1 MVSQVVQTLRQGV
14 WASVTGG
21 WYHDPDQNKFNN
33 SCHLYLWIF
42 LLMLPLS
49 LHLALPPTTM
59 ALSIYCTSITVF
71 FILIKLANYR
81 LHLMFDE
88 GEAVVRSS
96 LSDLSKAP
104 EKKSNASDSCLPA
117 SIRKSSTVPDSVA
130 MTMLARKRTSPVIQV
145 TVKQTETDPG
155 LIGVDCWKSEEGKS
169 VEGDN
174 LYLGLTEIQMGQS
187 ESAADERPVEGSMHP
202 SPSPDDLSSP
212 NPDQATPLLQAQ
224 QRPPSR
230 AEREDAMGTG
240 KMDAEIIE
248 NVALKEEMD
257 IQRSTGTARE
267 QERTTEEDS
276 EQDRTTEKDS
286 EQDRK
291 EECEYKETADRETA
305 DEGLPP
311 SKGSEDES
319 EEESE
324 GQKETP
330 DANNN
335 SLETSQD
342 CQDDSIDIPECPA
355 QIGLIDIGTGVET
368 VEETYCSDEIEVV
381 LVDTSG
387 PGPVS
392 AHLVDSDTVKI
403 IITMSCDAQTAAQL
417 EENVKQSLLENA
429 QAQKDAG
436 ECHIKIP
443 VITFDS
449 PEKEKQEVEEGEEA
463 VGSEDDLTPKQQQT
477 ASQSEEFHL
486 CRETTTSE
494 STTLECPDPDQEHL
508 GLQLTDDSTPSQ
520 QLTNDNSS
528 SGIDVHSHHDDTDPL
543 DPNVDSQGFLRL
555 PPALGRY
562 GPGGRTHIRG
572 LSMDSGKDAV
582 LLSDRSH
589 NTNTMTSSKSDLEAK
604 EGQIPNETNFL
615 EFVSLLGSL
624 STRGG
629 GASTQEDEGP
639 EHKEHMGAA
648 EEGESWHEENLSMTS
663 RQDETIT
670 ETNTDNKPERPKPP
684 TSLLTNTL
692 QAIPPTH
699 IPIVSPDSPQ
709 TDREKDP
716 DYDSLPSQTS
726 QSESSMLQV
735 ICRPEAT
742 NKEDAYTFHTV
753 HRDRP
758 RKLYAER
765 ALNLP
770 LGAELITGNMC
781 DLLSTSSNSECQ
793 DGMVGSHTDCPF
805 QRRIIPA
812 HRLRP
817 RRTHPEIFQEEDSL
831 DESSE
836 TSTQEKPTRK
846 IYYKLKLL
854 PGKWINILY
863 DRLTLLA
870 LLDRNQDVLENL
882 VAVFMAFLVSFLG
895 FLLLNHGCFKDFWV
909 FQFCLVI
916 ASCQY
921 SLLKSVQPDAAS
933 PTHGHNQLVA
943 YSRAAYFCIFCALI
957 WLLEQLLRRKDLPVS
972 TLYGVTIVCHD
983 ALGFLRDL
991 LVGFTYC
998 FPITFLVGLFPQVN
1012 TFTIYL
1018 LEQIDM
1024 HFFGGT
1030 AATSLISAVYSI
1042 LRSLIALSLLY
1053 GFCFGALKEP
1063 WDEQHT
1069 PALFSGFCG
1078 LLVVFSYHLS
1088 RQSSD
1093 PTMILSLVKSK
1104 IMPTLVESEEEEEE
1118 EEEDIESKDPLPEK
1132 LQNSMKEILLSDVVV
1147 CSVAYILTFAIT
1159 ASTVF
1164 LSLKPFVTIVLYALA
1179 GTVGFV
1185 THYLIPQL
1193 RKHHPWLWIS
1203 HPVLKTKEY
1212 HQFEPREDAVL
1223 MWFERL
1229 YVGLLCFEKYVVFP
1243 AIVLSA
1249 LTNDGFALSHRKKLG
1264 IHCDVLLTTVAGL
1277 KLLRSSFCDPSFQF
1291 LTLLFTLVF
1300 FHFDCPHASESFLLD
1315 FFIMSIVFH
1324 KMRELLL
1331 KLHFIL
1337 VYIAPWQIAWGS
1349 AFHAFAQ
1356 PFAVPHSAML
1366 LLQTLL
1372 TTVFYTPLAPF
1383 LGSAIFISSYP
1394 RPIKFW
1400 ERNYNTKRI
1409 DNSNSRLVSQVDKET
1424 GCDDSNLNSIFYEYL
1439 TRSLQ
1444 HSLCGDL
1451 MLGRWGN
1458 YSAGDCFILA
1468 SDYLNALVHLIEIGN
1483 GLVTFQLR
1491 GLEFRGTYCQQREVE
1506 AITEGVEEDD
1516 ACCCCEP
1523 GHLPHLLSCNAAF
1536 NLRWLAWEVTA
1547 TKYLLEGYSISENNA
1562 ATMLQVYDL
1571 RKLLITYYLKSIIY
1585 YLVHSP
1591 KLSTWLKDATV
1602 QESLLSYTKWH
1613 HIERD
1618 PQVFSVKIDEDYVH
1632 CLQGV
1637 TRASFCNVYLE
1648 WIQHCA
1654 GKMETPV
1661 DSDEDSPLVTLSY
1674 ALSVLGR
1681 RSLGTASHNMS
1692 NSLESFL
1699 YGFNTLFKGD
1709 FRIATKDEWVFADL
1723 DLLQKV
1729 VAPAV
1734 RMSLKLHQDHF
1745 TCLEENEEA
1754 SILYEAITNYRSSLV
1769 ICHES
1774 DPAWRK
1780 AVLSSRDTLLT
1791 LRHMI
1796 DDGTDEYKIIMLYKR
1811 HLSFKV
1817 IKINKECVRGLWAGQ
1832 QQELVFLRNRNPE
1845 RGSIQNSKQALR
1857 NMVNSSCDQPLGYPM
1872 YVSPLTTSYAG
1883 THRTLRSIGGGAL
1896 SFDAIRSWLCS
1907 KWLRV
1912 RKDNLTS
1919 CNSGVNMEDVDCG
1932 AGGSS
1937 SLSNNRPSS
1946 VTSNSLSLYQHRA
1959 RTTHSRRH
1967 HNTARREYR
1976 SRSVQPQSQR
1986 PPVSSQSGPILESG
2000 SNHGLVQRLSNSQL
2014 SFNTS
2019 IASIFS
2025 QVPRLSGAGGISSQ
2039 LQAAQHQQRSS
2050 QVSSSSSTLSLL
2062 FGKRSFSSGLVIS
2075 GLSAAEGGN
2084 TTDTQSSSSV
2094 NIAMGPSHRSSS
2106 RATQWTSEPYESID
2120 ATYSNAAIPVKDSVQ
2135 LGDRS
2140 CSQGLDE
2147 TQEDSA
2153 SVSKAPEVTDQ
2164 KTV

>member
-1 MVSQVVQTLRQGV
+1 MGSHVVQTLRQGV
-14 WASVTGG
+14 WASLTGG

-71 FILIKLANYR
+71 FILIKLANHR

-96 LSDLSKAP
+96 LSDLSKAQ
-104 EKKSNASDSCLPA
+104 EKKSNASDS
-117 SIRKSSTVPDSVA
+117 RKSSTLPDSVA
-130 MTMLARKRTSPVIQV
+130 MTTLPRKRPSPVIQV
-145 TVKQTETDPG
+145 TLKQTETDPG
-155 LIGVDCWKSEEGKS
+155 LIG
-169 VEGDN
+169 
-174 LYLGLTEIQMGQS
+174 
-187 ESAADERPVEGSMHP
+187 
-202 SPSPDDLSSP
+202 
-212 NPDQATPLLQAQ
+212 
-224 QRPPSR
+224 
-230 AEREDAMGTG
+230 
-240 KMDAEIIE
+240 
-248 NVALKEEMD
+248 
-257 IQRSTGTARE
+257 
-267 QERTTEEDS
+267 
-276 EQDRTTEKDS
+276 
-286 EQDRK
+286 
-291 EECEYKETADRETA
+291 
-305 DEGLPP
+305 
-311 SKGSEDES
+311 
-319 EEESE
+319 
-324 GQKETP
+324 
-330 DANNN
+330 
-335 SLETSQD
+335 
-342 CQDDSIDIPECPA
+342 
-355 QIGLIDIGTGVET
+355 
-368 VEETYCSDEIEVV
+368 
-381 LVDTSG
+381 
-387 PGPVS
+387 
-392 AHLVDSDTVKI
+392 
-403 IITMSCDAQTAAQL
+403 
-417 EENVKQSLLENA
+417 
-429 QAQKDAG
+429 
-436 ECHIKIP
+436 KIP

-449 PEKEKQEVEEGEEA
+449 PEEEKEGEEA
-463 VGSEDDLTPKQQQT
+463 TGSEDGLTPRQPQQVT
-477 ASQSEEFHL
+477 SQSEEFHL
-486 CRETTTSE
+486 CRETMSSE
-494 STTLECPDPDQEHL
+494 SNTLECPDLEQEQGRL
-508 GLQLTDDSTPSQ
+508 LMNEDGTPSP

-528 SGIDVHSHHDDTDPL
+528 SGVDVRSHPDDTDPL
-543 DPNVDSQGFLRL
+543 EPIVDSQGFLRL
-555 PPALGRY
+555 PAMVGRY

-582 LLSDRSH
+582 LLSDRSQ
-589 NTNTMTSSKSDLEAK
+589 NT
-604 EGQIPNETNFL
+604 
-615 EFVSLLGSL
+615 V
-624 STRGG
+624 
-629 GASTQEDEGP
+629 
-639 EHKEHMGAA
+639 
-648 EEGESWHEENLSMTS
+648 
-663 RQDETIT
+663 
-670 ETNTDNKPERPKPP
+670 
-684 TSLLTNTL
+684 
-692 QAIPPTH
+692 
-699 IPIVSPDSPQ
+699 PQ
-709 TDREKDP
+709 TDRDKDP

-742 NKEDAYTFHTV
+742 SKEEAYTFHTV
-753 HRDRP
+753 HDRP

-770 LGAELITGNMC
+770 LGAELITGN

-793 DGMVGSHTDCPF
+793 DGAAGAHTDCPF

-817 RRTHPEIFQEEDSL
+817 RRTHPEIFPEEDSL

-846 IYYKLKLL
+846 VYYKLQLF
-854 PGKWINILY
+854 PGKWVSVLY

-870 LLDRNQDVLENL
+870 LLDNQDFLEN
-882 VAVFMAFLVSFLG
+882 VAAVFMAFLVSFLG
-895 FLLLNHGCFKDFWV
+895 FVLLNHGCFKDFWV

-972 TLYGVTIVCHD
+972 TLYGVTIICYDV
-983 ALGFLRDL
+983 LSFVRDV
-991 LVGFTYC
+991 LVFTYC
-998 FPITFLVGLFPQVN
+998 FPFAFLVGLFPQIN

-1030 AATSLISAVYSI
+1030 ATSLISAIYSI
-1042 LRSLIALSLLY
+1042 LRSLVALSLLY

-1093 PTMILSLVKSK
+1093 PSVLSLIKSK
-1104 IMPTLVESEEEEEE
+1104 LMPALVESEEEEEKDA
-1118 EEEDIESKDPLPEK
+1118 DIKDPLPEK
-1132 LQNSMKEILLSDVVV
+1132 LQSSMKEILLSDLVV

-1164 LSLKPFVTIVLYALA
+1164 LSLKQPFVTIVLYALA

-1212 HQFEPREDAVL
+1212 YQFEPRDAVL

-1229 YVGLLCFEKYVVFP
+1229 YVGLLCFEKYLVYP

-1264 IHCDVLLTTVAGL
+1264 ISCDVLLTTVAGL

-1315 FFIMSIVFH
+1315 FFVMSIVFH

-1356 PFAVPHSAML
+1356 PFAVPDSAML
-1366 LLQTLL
+1366 LLQTLV
-1372 TTVFYTPLAPF
+1372 TTIFYTPLAPF
-1383 LGSAIFISSYP
+1383 LGSAIFITSYP
-1394 RPIKFW
+1394 RPVKFW
-1400 ERNYNTKRI
+1400 ERNYTKRI

-1424 GCDDSNLNSIFYEYL
+1424 CDDNNLNSIFYEYL

-1491 GLEFRGTYCQQREVE
+1491 GLEFRTYCQQREVE

-1516 ACCCCEP
+1516 GCCCCEP
-1523 GHLPHLLSCNAAF
+1523 GHLPHTLSCNAAF

-1591 KLSTWLKDATV
+1591 KLGAWLKDASI
-1602 QESLLSYTKWH
+1602 QEALQSYTKWH

-1661 DSDEDSPLVTLSY
+1661 DSDEDSPLVTLCY

-1692 NSLESFL
+1692 NLESFL

-1709 FRIATKDEWVFADL
+1709 FRIATRDEWVFTDL

-1745 TCLEENEEA
+1745 TCLEETEEA
-1754 SILYEAITNYRSSLV
+1754 SILYEAITNYRSGLV

-1817 IKINKECVRGLWAGQ
+1817 IKLQINKECVRGLWAGQ

-1857 NMVNSSCDQPLGYPM
+1857 NMVNSSCDQPLGYP
-1872 YVSPLTTSYAG
+1872 
-1883 THRTLRSIGGGAL
+1883 
-1896 SFDAIRSWLCS
+1896 
-1907 KWLRV
+1907 V

-1937 SLSNNRPSS
+1937 SLSHNRPSS

-1959 RTTHSRRH
+1959 RTTH
-1967 HNTARREYR
+1967 
-1976 SRSVQPQSQR
+1976 
-1986 PPVSSQSGPILESG
+1986 
-2000 SNHGLVQRLSNSQL
+2000 
-2014 SFNTS
+2014 
-2019 IASIFS
+2019 
-2025 QVPRLSGAGGISSQ
+2025 
-2039 LQAAQHQQRSS
+2039 
-2050 QVSSSSSTLSLL
+2050 SSSSTLSLL

-2094 NIAMGPSHRSSS
+2094 NIAVGPSHRSSS
-2106 RATQWTSEPYESID
+2106 RATQLQWTSEPYESID
-2120 ATYSNAAIPVKDSVQ
+2120 ASSSNAAVTVREGGQSSDQ
-2135 LGDRS
+2135 GF
-2140 CSQGLDE
+2140 SQGLDK
-2147 TQEDSA
+2147 TQEESA
-2153 SVSKAPEVTDQ
+2153 SASTAPEPADQ

>member
-1 MVSQVVQTLRQGV
+1 MGSHVVQTLRQGV
-14 WASVTGG
+14 WASLTGG

-71 FILIKLANYR
+71 FVLIKLANHR

-96 LSDLSKAP
+96 LSDLSKAQ
-104 EKKSNASDSCLPA
+104 EKKSNASDSCQPA
-117 SIRKSSTVPDSVA
+117 SIRKSSTLPDSVA
-130 MTMLARKRTSPVIQV
+130 MTTLARKRPSPVIQV
-145 TVKQTETDPG
+145 TLKQTETDPG
-155 LIGVDCWKSEEGKS
+155 LIGVDCSKS
-169 VEGDN
+169 
-174 LYLGLTEIQMGQS
+174 
-187 ESAADERPVEGSMHP
+187 DERKSAEGSGP
-202 SPSPDDLSSP
+202 LSLGRGDAAAAEQAVGEGPRSDAELSPDDFSSP
-212 NPDQATPLLQAQ
+212 NPDQDAPLLQAQ
-224 QRPPSR
+224 QKSPSR
-230 AEREDAMGTG
+230 SAREEAELTENGAAVEGGGDVQKSSTGSRSGEETTPERNSKQDRREQREDDEA
-240 KMDAEIIE
+240 
-248 NVALKEEMD
+248 
-257 IQRSTGTARE
+257 
-267 QERTTEEDS
+267 
-276 EQDRTTEKDS
+276 
-286 EQDRK
+286 
-291 EECEYKETADRETA
+291 ADREMV

-319 EEESE
+319 EEGSE
-324 GQKETP
+324 GLKENS

-335 SLETSQD
+335 SLGTPK
-342 CQDDSIDIPECPA
+342 DDQGESIDIAESPPQDE
-355 QIGLIDIGTGVET
+355 L
-368 VEETYCSDEIEVV
+368 EEEEAYCSDEIEVV
-381 LVDTSG
+381 LVDNSS
-387 PGPVS
+387 PGPES
-392 AHLVDSDTVKI
+392 AHLDDSDTVKI
-403 IITMSCDAQTAAQL
+403 IITMSCDPQTAAQL
-417 EENVKQSLLENA
+417 EESVKQSLLENA
-429 QAQKDAG
+429 QAQKAAG

-449 PEKEKQEVEEGEEA
+449 PEDEKEGEEA
-463 VGSEDDLTPKQQQT
+463 TGSEVEPTPRQPQQVT
-477 ASQSEEFHL
+477 SQSEEFHL
-486 CRETTTSE
+486 CRETMSSE
-494 STTLECPDPDQEHL
+494 SNTLECPDLEQEHG
-508 GLQLTDDSTPSQ
+508 GLLMNEDGTPSP

-528 SGIDVHSHHDDTDPL
+528 SGIDVRSHPDDTDPL
-543 DPNVDSQGFLRL
+543 EPIADSQGFLRL
-555 PPALGRY
+555 PAMVGRY

-582 LLSDRSH
+582 LLSDRSQ
-589 NTNTMTSSKSDLEAK
+589 NTTTMTSSKSDLEAK
-604 EGQIPNETNFL
+604 EGQIPNESNFL

-624 STRGG
+624 SLRGG
-629 GASTQEDEGP
+629 SAQEEEEKKSKQKVDPEEEEEEEDNRSAALGP
-639 EHKEHMGAA
+639 DPAA
-648 EEGESWHEENLSMTS
+648 TDTS
-663 RQDETIT
+663 A
-670 ETNTDNKPERPKPP
+670 DNKSERPKPP
-684 TSLLTNTL
+684 TSLPTNPP
-692 QAIPPTH
+692 QAVKPTH

-742 NKEDAYTFHTV
+742 SKEEAYTFHTV

-793 DGMVGSHTDCPF
+793 DGAAGAHTDCPF

-817 RRTHPEIFQEEDSL
+817 RRTHPEIFPEEDSL

-846 IYYKLKLL
+846 VYYKLQLF
-854 PGKWINILY
+854 PGKWVSVLY

-870 LLDRNQDVLENL
+870 LLDRNQDFLEN
-882 VAVFMAFLVSFLG
+882 VAAVFMAFLVSFLG
-895 FLLLNHGCFKDFWV
+895 FVLLNHGCFKDFWV

-972 TLYGVTIVCHD
+972 TLYGVTIICYDV
-983 ALGFLRDL
+983 LSFVRDV

-998 FPITFLVGLFPQVN
+998 FPFAFLLGLFPQIN

-1030 AATSLISAVYSI
+1030 AATSLISAIYSI
-1042 LRSLIALSLLY
+1042 LRSLVALSLLY

-1093 PTMILSLVKSK
+1093 PSVLLSLIKSK
-1104 IMPTLVESEEEEEE
+1104 LMPALVESEEEEEE
-1118 EEEDIESKDPLPEK
+1118 DADIKDPLPEK
-1132 LQNSMKEILLSDVVV
+1132 LQSSMKEILLSDLVV
-1147 CSVAYILTFAIT
+1147 CAVAYILTFAIT

-1212 HQFEPREDAVL
+1212 YQFEPREDAVL

-1229 YVGLLCFEKYVVFP
+1229 YVGLLCFEKYLVYP

-1249 LTNDGFALSHRKKLG
+1249 LTNDGFALSHSKKLG

-1315 FFIMSIVFH
+1315 FFVMSIVFH

-1372 TTVFYTPLAPF
+1372 TTIFYTPLAPF
-1383 LGSAIFISSYP
+1383 LGSAIFITSYP
-1394 RPIKFW
+1394 RPVKFW

-1424 GCDDSNLNSIFYEYL
+1424 GCDDNNLNSIFYEYL

-1516 ACCCCEP
+1516 GCCCCEP
-1523 GHLPHLLSCNAAF
+1523 GHLPHTLSCNAAF

-1591 KLSTWLKDATV
+1591 KLGAWLKDASI
-1602 QESLLSYTKWH
+1602 QEALQSYTKWH

-1661 DSDEDSPLVTLSY
+1661 DSDEDSPLVTLCY

-1709 FRIATKDEWVFADL
+1709 FRIATKDEWVFTDL

-1745 TCLEENEEA
+1745 TCLEETEEA
-1754 SILYEAITNYRSSLV
+1754 SILYEAITNYRSGLV

-1872 YVSPLTTSYAG
+1872 YVSPLTTSFAG
-1883 THRTLRSIGGGAL
+1883 THHTLRSIGGGAL
-1896 SFDAIRSWLCS
+1896 SLDAIRSWLCS

-1919 CNSGVNMEDVDCG
+1919 CNSGMNMEDVDCG

-1937 SLSNNRPSS
+1937 SLSHNRPSS

-1959 RTTHSRRH
+1959 RTTHSHRH
-1967 HNTARREYR
+1967 HNTGRREYR

-1986 PPVSSQSGPILESG
+1986 PPVTSQSGPILDSG
-2000 SNHGLVQRLSNSQL
+2000 SAHGLVQRLSNSQL

-2094 NIAMGPSHRSSS
+2094 NIAAGPSHRSSS

-2120 ATYSNAAIPVKDSVQ
+2120 ASNSNAAVTVREGGQSSDQ
-2135 LGDRS
+2135 GF
-2140 CSQGLDE
+2140 SQGLDK
-2147 TQEDSA
+2147 TQEESA
-2153 SVSKAPEVTDQ
+2153 SASAAPEPADQ
-2164 KTV
+2164 KAV

>member
-1 MVSQVVQTLRQGV
+1 MGSQVVQTLRQGV
-14 WASVTGG
+14 WASLTGG
-21 WYHDPDQNKFNN
+21 WFHDPDQNKFNN
-33 SCHLYLWIF
+33 SFHLYLWIF

-59 ALSIYCTSITVF
+59 ALSIYCTSVTVF
-71 FILIKLANYR
+71 FILVKAANYR
-81 LHLMFDE
+81 LHLLFDRE
-88 GEAVVRSS
+88 EAVARSS
-96 LSDLSKAP
+96 LSDLQGKAP
-104 EKKSNASDSCLPA
+104 EKKKSNASDSCLPA
-117 SIRKSSTVPDSVA
+117 SLRKSSTVPDSVA
-130 MTMLARKRTSPVIQV
+130 MTMLARNRTSPVIQV
-145 TVKQTETDPG
+145 TVKQTETDSG
-155 LIGVDCWKSEEGKS
+155 LIGVECPKTDEVRTAE
-169 VEGDN
+169 
-174 LYLGLTEIQMGQS
+174 GQS
-187 ESAADERPVEGSMHP
+187 DAAPNKKPRDAGLQPSDEL
-202 SPSPDDLSSP
+202 SPDDVSSP
-212 NPDQATPLLQAQ
+212 NPDQAAPLLQAQ
-224 QRPPSR
+224 QRPSSGPERDGSR
-230 AEREDAMGTG
+230 PGSGAGAGAQEESPERPA
-240 KMDAEIIE
+240 
-248 NVALKEEMD
+248 
-257 IQRSTGTARE
+257 TGTEDEFGSGKDDGGKTPARPRPRHSP
-267 QERTTEEDS
+267 ERGPAKLES
-276 EQDRTTEKDS
+276 PSQEKDLS
-286 EQDRK
+286 VGD
-291 EECEYKETADRETA
+291 AL
-305 DEGLPP
+305 DEGLAT
-311 SKGSEDES
+311 SKSSEGES
-319 EEESE
+319 QGENQRTDPNNNTLETPEESQE
-324 GQKETP
+324 DGGVTP
-330 DANNN
+330 PLPPQA
-335 SLETSQD
+335 
-342 CQDDSIDIPECPA
+342 DDP
-355 QIGLIDIGTGVET
+355 
-368 VEETYCSDEIEVV
+368 VEERYCSDEIAVV
-381 LVDTSG
+381 LVDNSCG
-387 PGPVS
+387 PGSVS
-392 AHLVDSDTVKI
+392 ARLDESDTVKI
-403 IITMSCDAQTAAQL
+403 IITMSCDPEMATQL
-417 EENVKQSLLENA
+417 EESVRQSLLDNA
-429 QAQKDAG
+429 QAQWEAGG
-436 ECHIKIP
+436 ECHVKIP

-449 PEKEKQEVEEGEEA
+449 PEEEREEEEREKDEREEEEDEGEEA
-463 VGSEDDLTPKQQQT
+463 DGSERQSPTATPIREGPPSSAL
-477 ASQSEEFHL
+477 ASGDRPDEDGL
-486 CRETTTSE
+486 G
-494 STTLECPDPDQEHL
+494 PDPTN
-508 GLQLTDDSTPSQ
+508 GVTPSPP
-520 QLTNDNSS
+520 LTNDDTPGPQATNESCS
-528 SGIDVHSHHDDTDPL
+528 SGIDLDEGDP
-543 DPNVDSQGFLRL
+543 PSVVPEGFLHL
-555 PPALGRY
+555 PPAFGRH
-562 GPGGRTHIRG
+562 GPGGRTHVRG

-582 LLSDRSH
+582 LLSGRPR
-589 NTNTMTSSKSDLEAK
+589 NGTTMTSSKSDLEAK
-604 EGQIPNETNFL
+604 EGQTPNESSFL
-615 EFVSLLGSL
+615 EFISLLGSL
-624 STRGG
+624 SVRGG
-629 GASTQEDEGP
+629 GASTQEEEGP
-639 EHKEHMGAA
+639 KQEEETAHVEEEDMSRTPRHNERIAA
-648 EEGESWHEENLSMTS
+648 IQPVRPDQPNPERTPDRPKKL
-663 RQDETIT
+663 IT
-670 ETNTDNKPERPKPP
+670 ESHPERPNHPN
-684 TSLLTNTL
+684 SLATTDTL
-692 QAIPPTH
+692 QTIIETQ

-770 LGAELITGNMC
+770 LGAELITGNLC
-781 DLLSTSSNSECQ
+781 DLLSTSSNSEGQ
-793 DGMVGSHTDCPF
+793 DGLVGGQSDCPF

-836 TSTQEKPTRK
+836 TSTRQEPARK
-846 IYYKLKLL
+846 LYYRLQVF
-854 PGKWINILY
+854 PGKVVNILY
-863 DRLTLLA
+863 DRLALLA
-870 LLDRNQDVLENL
+870 LFDRNQEITENM
-882 VAVFMAFLVSFLG
+882 VAVFMAFLVAFLG

-909 FQFCLVI
+909 LQFCLVI

-943 YSRAAYFCIFCALI
+943 YSRAAYFCIFCGLI
-957 WLLEQLLRRKDLPVS
+957 WVLEQILGIEDLPVS
-972 TLYGVTIVCHD
+972 TLYGVTIVCSD
-983 ALGFLRDL
+983 ALGFLRDM

-998 FPITFLVGLFPQVN
+998 FPITFLVGLFPQIN

-1030 AATSLISAVYSI
+1030 AATGLHSAVYSI
-1042 LRSLIALSLLY
+1042 LRSLTALCLLY

-1069 PALFSGFCG
+1069 PALFSAFCG

-1093 PTMILSLVKSK
+1093 PSVLLSLIKSK
-1104 IMPTLVESEEEEEE
+1104 LLSALVGAEEE
-1118 EEEDIESKDPLPEK
+1118 EEEDVDIRDPLPEK
-1132 LQNSMKEILLSDVVV
+1132 LRNSVRDILLSDIVV

-1203 HPVLKTKEY
+1203 HPVLKTKEFY
-1212 HQFEPREDAVL
+1212 QFEPREDAVL

-1229 YVGLLCFEKYVVFP
+1229 YVGLLCFEKYVVYP

-1249 LTNDGFALSHRKKLG
+1249 LTNDGFALSHRKKMG
-1264 IHCDVLLTTVAGL
+1264 IHCDVFLMTVAGM
-1277 KLLRSSFCDPSFQF
+1277 KLLRSSLCDPSLQF

-1300 FHFDCPHASESFLLD
+1300 FHFDCSHASETFLLD
-1315 FFIMSIVFH
+1315 FFLMSIIFH

-1366 LLQTLL
+1366 LLQTLV
-1372 TTVFYTPLAPF
+1372 TTVFYTPLSPF

-1394 RPIKFW
+1394 RPVKFW

-1424 GCDDSNLNSIFYEYL
+1424 GCDDNNLNSIFYEYL

-1451 MLGRWGN
+1451 LLGRWGN
-1458 YSAGDCFILA
+1458 YSSGDCFILA

-1523 GHLPHLLSCNAAF
+1523 GHIPHILSCNAAF

-1585 YLVHSP
+1585 FLVQSP
-1591 KLSTWLKDATV
+1591 KLLTWLKDPPL
-1602 QESLLSYTKWH
+1602 QESLASYTKWH

-1618 PQVFSVKIDEDYVH
+1618 PAVFSVKIDEDYVH

-1637 TRASFCNVYLE
+1637 TRASYCNVYLE

-1661 DSDEDSPLVTLSY
+1661 DSDEDSALVTLCY

-1709 FRIATKDEWVFADL
+1709 FRIATKDEWVFADM

-1729 VAPAV
+1729 VAPGV

-1745 TCLEENEEA
+1745 TCLEETEEA
-1754 SILYEAITNYRSSLV
+1754 SVLYDAISNYRSSLV

-1791 LRHMI
+1791 LRHMV
-1796 DDGTDEYKIIMLYKR
+1796 DDGTDEYKVIMLYKR

-1883 THRTLRSIGGGAL
+1883 THRALSSIGGGAL
-1896 SFDAIRSWLCS
+1896 SLDAIRSWLCS

-1912 RKDNLTS
+1912 RKDNLTTS

-1932 AGGSS
+1932 AGSS
-1937 SLSNNRPSS
+1937 TLSQNQPSI
-1946 VTSNSLSLYQHRA
+1946 TSQSLSLYQA
-1959 RTTHSRRH
+1959 QPRTSQSHRH
-1967 HNTARREYR
+1967 HSSGARREYR
-1976 SRSVQPQSQR
+1976 SRSVQPHSQR
-1986 PPVSSQSGPILESG
+1986 PPVSSQSGPILDSG
-2000 SNHGLVQRLSNSQL
+2000 SAHGLVQRLSNSQL

-2025 QVPRLSGAGGISSQ
+2025 QVPRLSGAGGLSSQ
-2039 LQAAQHQQRSS
+2039 LQAAQQQQRSS

-2062 FGKRSFSSGLVIS
+2062 FGKRSFSSGLVLS

-2106 RATQWTSEPYESID
+2106 RATQWTSEPYESVD
-2120 ATYSNAAIPVKDSVQ
+2120 GTYSTAAIGPKDSTQ
-2135 LGDRS
+2135 SGDRG
-2140 CSQGLDE
+2140 CGQGLE
-2147 TQEDSA
+2147 KSQEDAVSNSA
-2153 SVSKAPEVTDQ
+2153 SAPEATDQ

>member
-14 WASVTGG
+14 WASLTGG

-130 MTMLARKRTSPVIQV
+130 MTMLARKRPSPVIQV

-155 LIGVDCWKSEEGKS
+155 LIGVDCSKSDEGVKTA
-169 VEGDN
+169 EGQ
-174 LYLGLTEIQMGQS
+174 G
-187 ESAADERPVEGSMHP
+187 ESAEEKPVEGGLHP
-202 SPSPDDLSSP
+202 SPEPSPDELSSP
-212 NPDQATPLLQAQ
+212 NPDQAAPLLQAQ

-230 AEREDAMGTG
+230 AEREEMQSGSGTG
-240 KMDAEIIE
+240 KMDVEIIE
-248 NVALKEEMD
+248 TGAVKDGVD
-257 IQRSTGTARE
+257 IQSSLTGTDRE
-267 QERTTEEDS
+267 QPEHEP
-276 EQDRTTEKDS
+276 TTEKDPD
-286 EQDRK
+286 QDRI
-291 EECEYKETADRETA
+291 EEEKDDEDKDATDRETA

-324 GQKETP
+324 GQKEPP

-335 SLETSQD
+335 SLETAQD
-342 CQDDSIDIPECPA
+342 RQDDLIDIPKPPA
-355 QIGLIDIGTGVET
+355 QAEP

-381 LVDTSG
+381 LVDNSG
-387 PGPVS
+387 PGPAS
-392 AHLVDSDTVKI
+392 AHLDDNDTVKI
-403 IITMSCDAQTAAQL
+403 IITMSCDPVTAAQL
-417 EENVKQSLLENA
+417 EESVKQSLLENA

-449 PEKEKQEVEEGEEA
+449 PEEEKQEVEEGEEA
-463 VGSEDDLTPKQQQT
+463 TVSEDDPTLKQT
-477 ASQSEEFHL
+477 TSQSEEFHM
-486 CRETTTSE
+486 CRETTSSE
-494 STTLECPDPDQEHL
+494 FTTLECQDPDQEHV
-508 GLQLTDDSTPSQ
+508 GLQMTNDSTPSP

-528 SGIDVHSHHDDTDPL
+528 SGIDVNSHPDDTDPL

-589 NTNTMTSSKSDLEAK
+589 NTTTMTSSKSDLEAK
-604 EGQIPNETNFL
+604 EGQIPNESNFL

-624 STRGG
+624 STRAA
-629 GASTQEDEGP
+629 GASTQEDERP
-639 EHKEHMGAA
+639 ERKEEVGAA
-648 EEGESWHEENLSMTS
+648 EEENLSANS
-663 RQDETIT
+663 RPEETIT
-670 ETNTDNKPERPKPP
+670 ESNTDNKPERPKPP
-684 TSLLTNTL
+684 TSLPTDTL
-692 QAIPPTH
+692 QAIPPTQ

-793 DGMVGSHTDCPF
+793 DGLAGGHTDCPF

-895 FLLLNHGCFKDFWV
+895 FVLLNHGCFKDFWV

-983 ALGFLRDL
+983 VLHFIRDL

-998 FPITFLVGLFPQVN
+998 FPITFLVGLFPQIN

-1024 HFFGGT
+1024 HLFGGT
-1030 AATSLISAVYSI
+1030 AATSLISAIYSI

-1093 PTMILSLVKSK
+1093 PSVLLSLIKSK
-1104 IMPTLVESEEEEEE
+1104 IMPALVESEEEEE
-1118 EEEDIESKDPLPEK
+1118 DDTESKDPLPEK

-1229 YVGLLCFEKYVVFP
+1229 YVGLLCFEKYVVYP

-1468 SDYLNALVHLIEIGN
+1468 SDYLNALVQLIEIGN

-1523 GHLPHLLSCNAAF
+1523 GHLPHMLSCNAAF
-1536 NLRWLAWEVTA
+1536 NLRWLAWEVMA

-1585 YLVHSP
+1585 YLIHSP

-1602 QESLLSYTKWH
+1602 QDALQSYTKWH

-1648 WIQHCA
+1648 WIQYCA

-1661 DSDEDSPLVTLSY
+1661 DSDEDSALVTLCY

-1745 TCLEENEEA
+1745 TCLEETEEA

-1896 SFDAIRSWLCS
+1896 SLDVIRSWLCT
-1907 KWLRV
+1907 KWV

-1937 SLSNNRPSS
+1937 SLSHNRPSS

-1959 RTTHSRRH
+1959 RTTHSHRH
-1967 HNTARREYR
+1967 HNAARREYR

-1986 PPVSSQSGPILESG
+1986 PPVSSQSGPILDSG
-2000 SNHGLVQRLSNSQL
+2000 STHGLVQRLSNSQL

-2120 ATYSNAAIPVKDSVQ
+2120 ATYSNAAITVKDGVQ
-2135 LGDRS
+2135 SGDRGY
-2140 CSQGLDE
+2140 SQGLDK

-2153 SVSKAPEVTDQ
+2153 SASTAPEASDQ

>member
-88 GEAVVRSS
+88 GEAVVR
-96 LSDLSKAP
+96 
-104 EKKSNASDSCLPA
+104 N
-117 SIRKSSTVPDSVA
+117 
-130 MTMLARKRTSPVIQV
+130 
-145 TVKQTETDPG
+145 
-155 LIGVDCWKSEEGKS
+155 
-169 VEGDN
+169 
-174 LYLGLTEIQMGQS
+174 
-187 ESAADERPVEGSMHP
+187 
-202 SPSPDDLSSP
+202 DLSSP
-212 NPDQATPLLQAQ
+212 NPDQAAPLLQAQ

-230 AEREDAMGTG
+230 AEREEMRPGSAMGTG

-248 NVALKEEMD
+248 TVAVKEEMD
-257 IQRSTGTARE
+257 IQRSLTETERE
-267 QERTTEEDS
+267 QE
-276 EQDRTTEKDS
+276 RTTEKDS
-286 EQDRK
+286 EQDRTIEKDSEQDRK
-291 EECEYKETADRETA
+291 EDCEHKETADRETA

-324 GQKETP
+324 GQKEPP

-335 SLETSQD
+335 SLETPQD
-342 CQDDSIDIPECPA
+342 RQDDSIDIPELPA
-355 QIGLIDIGTGVET
+355 QIGLTDIETGV
-368 VEETYCSDEIEVV
+368 
-381 LVDTSG
+381 
-387 PGPVS
+387 
-392 AHLVDSDTVKI
+392 
-403 IITMSCDAQTAAQL
+403 SCY
-417 EENVKQSLLENA
+417 V
-429 QAQKDAG
+429 
-436 ECHIKIP
+436 
-443 VITFDS
+443 
-449 PEKEKQEVEEGEEA
+449 
-463 VGSEDDLTPKQQQT
+463 
-477 ASQSEEFHL
+477 
-486 CRETTTSE
+486 
-494 STTLECPDPDQEHL
+494 
-508 GLQLTDDSTPSQ
+508 
-520 QLTNDNSS
+520 
-528 SGIDVHSHHDDTDPL
+528 
-543 DPNVDSQGFLRL
+543 
-555 PPALGRY
+555 
-562 GPGGRTHIRG
+562 
-572 LSMDSGKDAV
+572 
-582 LLSDRSH
+582 
-589 NTNTMTSSKSDLEAK
+589 
-604 EGQIPNETNFL
+604 
-615 EFVSLLGSL
+615 
-624 STRGG
+624 
-629 GASTQEDEGP
+629 
-639 EHKEHMGAA
+639 
-648 EEGESWHEENLSMTS
+648 
-663 RQDETIT
+663 T
-670 ETNTDNKPERPKPP
+670 E
-684 TSLLTNTL
+684 
-692 QAIPPTH
+692 
-699 IPIVSPDSPQ
+699 
-709 TDREKDP
+709 
-716 DYDSLPSQTS
+716 
-726 QSESSMLQV
+726 
-735 ICRPEAT
+735 
-742 NKEDAYTFHTV
+742 
-753 HRDRP
+753 
-758 RKLYAER
+758 
-765 ALNLP
+765 
-770 LGAELITGNMC
+770 
-781 DLLSTSSNSECQ
+781 
-793 DGMVGSHTDCPF
+793 
-805 QRRIIPA
+805 
-812 HRLRP
+812 
-817 RRTHPEIFQEEDSL
+817 EEDSL

-983 ALGFLRDL
+983 ALGF
-991 LVGFTYC
+991 TYC
-998 FPITFLVGLFPQVN
+998 FPITFLVGLFPQIN

-1093 PTMILSLVKSK
+1093 PTVLLSLVKSK

-1118 EEEDIESKDPLPEK
+1118 EATESKDPLPEK

-1249 LTNDGFALSHRKKLG
+1249 LTNDGFALSHRKN
-1264 IHCDVLLTTVAGL
+1264 CDVLLTTVAGL

-1602 QESLLSYTKWH
+1602 QEALLSYTKWH

-1745 TCLEENEEA
+1745 TCLEETEEA

-1780 AVLSSRDTLLT
+1780 AVLSSRETLLT

-1896 SFDAIRSWLCS
+1896 SFDVIRSWLCS
-1907 KWLRV
+1907 KWLRLLRQLNAV
-1912 RKDNLTS
+1912 LNT
-1919 CNSGVNMEDVDCG
+1919 CTGTVW
-1932 AGGSS
+1932 GG
-1937 SLSNNRPSS
+1937 
-1946 VTSNSLSLYQHRA
+1946 
-1959 RTTHSRRH
+1959 
-1967 HNTARREYR
+1967 
-1976 SRSVQPQSQR
+1976 
-1986 PPVSSQSGPILESG
+1986 
-2000 SNHGLVQRLSNSQL
+2000 
-2014 SFNTS
+2014 
-2019 IASIFS
+2019 
-2025 QVPRLSGAGGISSQ
+2025 
-2039 LQAAQHQQRSS
+2039 
-2050 QVSSSSSTLSLL
+2050 VSSSSQLLLSTAAIFFSNMQLSL
-2062 FGKRSFSSGLVIS
+2062 IS
-2075 GLSAAEGGN
+2075 KLLHCL
-2084 TTDTQSSSSV
+2084 D
-2094 NIAMGPSHRSSS
+2094 
-2106 RATQWTSEPYESID
+2106 WT
-2120 ATYSNAAIPVKDSVQ
+2120 
-2135 LGDRS
+2135 
-2140 CSQGLDE
+2140 
-2147 TQEDSA
+2147 
-2153 SVSKAPEVTDQ
+2153 
-2164 KTV
+2164 

>member
-1 MVSQVVQTLRQGV
+1 MGSQVVQTLRQGV
-14 WASVTGG
+14 WASLTGG
-21 WYHDPDQNKFNN
+21 WFHDPDQNKFNN

-59 ALSIYCTSITVF
+59 ALSIYCTSVTIF

-81 LHLMFDE
+81 LHTMFDE

-96 LSDLSKAP
+96 LSDLSKAQ
-104 EKKSNASDSCLPA
+104 EKKSNASDQCLPT

-130 MTMLARKRTSPVIQV
+130 MTTLARKRPSSVIQV

-155 LIGVDCWKSEEGKS
+155 LIGVDCSKSDEVKTAEGEAETAAEEKPA
-169 VEGDN
+169 EG
-174 LYLGLTEIQMGQS
+174 GLQ
-187 ESAADERPVEGSMHP
+187 P
-202 SPSPDDLSSP
+202 SPEPSPDELSSP
-212 NPDQATPLLQAQ
+212 NPDQAAPLLQAQ

-230 AEREDAMGTG
+230 AERVETRPGSASGTQ
-240 KMDAEIIE
+240 KVDAETVE
-248 NVALKEEMD
+248 AVKEGVE
-257 IQRSTGTARE
+257 IQD
-267 QERTTEEDS
+267 QEKTDEKGS
-276 EQDRTTEKDS
+276 EQDRMKGKDL
-286 EQDRK
+286 EDK
-291 EECEYKETADRETA
+291 ESVERETA
-305 DEGLPP
+305 DEGLP
-311 SKGSEDES
+311 SSNGTEHES
-319 EEESE
+319 EQEVGD
-324 GQKETP
+324 GQKEP
-330 DANNN
+330 SDSNNN
-335 SLETSQD
+335 SLEALEEEQED
-342 CQDDSIDIPECPA
+342 FIDSPESP
-355 QIGLIDIGTGVET
+355 
-368 VEETYCSDEIEVV
+368 EELEEMYCSDEIEVV

-387 PGPVS
+387 PGPL
-392 AHLVDSDTVKI
+392 ATHLDDSDTVKI
-403 IITMSCDAQTAAQL
+403 IITMSCDPQTAAQL
-417 EENVKQSLLENA
+417 EESVKQSLLENA

-449 PEKEKQEVEEGEEA
+449 PEEDRQEQEEA
-463 VGSEDDLTPKQQQT
+463 EGATGSEDDPTPKQQVT
-477 ASQSEEFHL
+477 TSQSEEFHL
-486 CRETTTSE
+486 CRETTSSE
-494 STTLECPDPDQEHL
+494 STTLECPNPEPEHL
-508 GLQLTDDSTPSQ
+508 GLQVTTDSSPSP

-528 SGIDVHSHHDDTDPL
+528 SGIDVHSHPDDTDPL

-555 PPALGRY
+555 PQTMVRY

-589 NTNTMTSSKSDLEAK
+589 QSTTMTSSKSDLEAK
-604 EGQIPNETNFL
+604 EGQIPNESNFL

-624 STRGG
+624 SNRGG
-629 GASTQEDEGP
+629 GGGSASTQDQEG
-639 EHKEHMGAA
+639 A
-648 EEGESWHEENLSMTS
+648 ECKVELEPSEGENQSATS
-663 RQDETIT
+663 RQDETTT
-670 ETNTDNKPERPKPP
+670 ETNADNKPERPKPP
-684 TSLLTNTL
+684 TTLPTSTL
-692 QAIPPTH
+692 QALPPTQ

-742 NKEDAYTFHTV
+742 NKEEAYTFHTV

-793 DGMVGSHTDCPF
+793 DGLVGGHGDCPF
-805 QRRIIPA
+805 QRRIIPS

-836 TSTQEKPTRK
+836 TSTQEKPARK
-846 IYYKLKLL
+846 IYYKLQLY

-895 FLLLNHGCFKDFWV
+895 FVLLNHGCFKDFWI

-957 WLLEQLLRRKDLPVS
+957 WLLEQLLRMKDLPVS
-972 TLYGVTIVCHD
+972 TLYGVTIVCYD
-983 ALGFLRDL
+983 VLQFSRDL

-998 FPITFLVGLFPQVN
+998 FPITFLVGLFPQIN

-1042 LRSLIALSLLY
+1042 LRSLAALSLLY

-1093 PTMILSLVKSK
+1093 PSVLLSLIKSK
-1104 IMPTLVESEEEEEE
+1104 IMPALVESDEE
-1118 EEEDIESKDPLPEK
+1118 EEEDTDIKDPLPEK
-1132 LQNSMKEILLSDVVV
+1132 LQNSMKEILLSDVIV

-1229 YVGLLCFEKYVVFP
+1229 YVGLLCFEKYVVYP
-1243 AIVLSA
+1243 AIILSA

-1372 TTVFYTPLAPF
+1372 TTIFYTPLAPF

-1394 RPIKFW
+1394 RPVKFW

-1424 GCDDSNLNSIFYEYL
+1424 GCDDNNLNSIFYEYL

-1458 YSAGDCFILA
+1458 YNAGDCFILA

-1523 GHLPHLLSCNAAF
+1523 GHLPHMLSCNAAF
-1536 NLRWLAWEVTA
+1536 NLRWLAWEVMA

-1571 RKLLITYYLKSIIY
+1571 RKLLITYYLKCIVY
-1585 YLVHSP
+1585 YLAHSP
-1591 KLSTWLKDATV
+1591 KLTAWLKDAAI
-1602 QESLLSYTKWH
+1602 QEALQSYTKWH

-1661 DSDEDSPLVTLSY
+1661 DCDEDSPLVTLSY

-1745 TCLEENEEA
+1745 TCLEETEEA

-1780 AVLSSRDTLLT
+1780 AVLSSCDTLLT

-1896 SFDAIRSWLCS
+1896 SLDAIRSWLCS

-1937 SLSNNRPSS
+1937 SLSHNRPSS

-1959 RTTHSRRH
+1959 RTTHSHRH
-1967 HNTARREYR
+1967 HNAARREYR

-1986 PPVSSQSGPILESG
+1986 PPVSSQSGPILDSG
-2000 SNHGLVQRLSNSQL
+2000 STNGLVQRLSNSQL

-2039 LQAAQHQQRSS
+2039 LQTAQHQQCSS

-2094 NIAMGPSHRSSS
+2094 NIAIGLSHRSSS

-2120 ATYSNAAIPVKDSVQ
+2120 ASNSNAAITVKEDSQ
-2135 LGDRS
+2135 SGDRV
-2140 CSQGLDE
+2140 CSQVLDR

-2153 SVSKAPEVTDQ
+2153 SASAAPEPMADQ
-2164 KTV
+2164 KTEREDTHV

>member
-1 MVSQVVQTLRQGV
+1 MGSQVVQTLRQGV
-14 WASVTGG
+14 WASLTGG
-21 WYHDPDQNKFNN
+21 WYHEPDQNKFNN

-59 ALSIYCTSITVF
+59 ALSIYCTSITVVF
-71 FILIKLANYR
+71 VLIKLANYR

-96 LSDLSKAP
+96 LSDLSKAQ

-117 SIRKSSTVPDSVA
+117 NIRFFYPNEKECLCECDWFFSS
-130 MTMLARKRTSPVIQV
+130 
-145 TVKQTETDPG
+145 
-155 LIGVDCWKSEEGKS
+155 W
-169 VEGDN
+169 VE
-174 LYLGLTEIQMGQS
+174 LC
-187 ESAADERPVEGSMHP
+187 
-202 SPSPDDLSSP
+202 LSLVLS
-212 NPDQATPLLQAQ
+212 
-224 QRPPSR
+224 
-230 AEREDAMGTG
+230 
-240 KMDAEIIE
+240 
-248 NVALKEEMD
+248 
-257 IQRSTGTARE
+257 
-267 QERTTEEDS
+267 
-276 EQDRTTEKDS
+276 
-286 EQDRK
+286 
-291 EECEYKETADRETA
+291 
-305 DEGLPP
+305 
-311 SKGSEDES
+311 
-319 EEESE
+319 
-324 GQKETP
+324 
-330 DANNN
+330 
-335 SLETSQD
+335 
-342 CQDDSIDIPECPA
+342 CQDEP
-355 QIGLIDIGTGVET
+355 L
-368 VEETYCSDEIEVV
+368 EEYCSDEIEVV
-381 LVDTSG
+381 LVDNSG
-387 PGPVS
+387 PGPAS
-392 AHLVDSDTVKI
+392 AHLDDSDTVKI
-403 IITMSCDAQTAAQL
+403 IITMSCDPQTAAQL
-417 EENVKQSLLENA
+417 EESVKQSILENA
-429 QAQKDAG
+429 Q
-436 ECHIKIP
+436 
-443 VITFDS
+443 VRIT
-449 PEKEKQEVEEGEEA
+449 
-463 VGSEDDLTPKQQQT
+463 
-477 ASQSEEFHL
+477 
-486 CRETTTSE
+486 
-494 STTLECPDPDQEHL
+494 
-508 GLQLTDDSTPSQ
+508 
-520 QLTNDNSS
+520 
-528 SGIDVHSHHDDTDPL
+528 
-543 DPNVDSQGFLRL
+543 
-555 PPALGRY
+555 
-562 GPGGRTHIRG
+562 
-572 LSMDSGKDAV
+572 
-582 LLSDRSH
+582 
-589 NTNTMTSSKSDLEAK
+589 TMTSSKSDLEAK
-604 EGQIPNETNFL
+604 EGQIPNESNFL

-624 STRGG
+624 STRGC
-629 GASTQEDEGP
+629 GASTQDEEGLEP
-639 EHKEHMGAA
+639 KQ
-648 EEGESWHEENLSMTS
+648 EGESQQE
-663 RQDETIT
+663 
-670 ETNTDNKPERPKPP
+670 
-684 TSLLTNTL
+684 
-692 QAIPPTH
+692 
-699 IPIVSPDSPQ
+699 VFPQ

-742 NKEDAYTFHTV
+742 NKEDAYTFHT
-753 HRDRP
+753 
-758 RKLYAER
+758 
-765 ALNLP
+765 
-770 LGAELITGNMC
+770 
-781 DLLSTSSNSECQ
+781 
-793 DGMVGSHTDCPF
+793 
-805 QRRIIPA
+805 
-812 HRLRP
+812 
-817 RRTHPEIFQEEDSL
+817 EEDSL

-846 IYYKLKLL
+846 IYYKLQLF

-870 LLDRNQDVLENL
+870 LLDRNQEVLENL

-895 FLLLNHGCFKDFWV
+895 FVLLNHGCFKDFWV

-921 SLLKSVQPDAAS
+921 SLLKVTIKMKPVS
-933 PTHGHNQLVA
+933 GHNQLVA
-943 YSRAAYFCIFCALI
+943 YGRAAYFCIFCALI

-983 ALGFLRDL
+983 ALHFLRDL

-998 FPITFLVGLFPQVN
+998 FPITFLVGLFPQIN

-1024 HFFGGT
+1024 HLFGGT

-1093 PTMILSLVKSK
+1093 PSVLLSLIKSK
-1104 IMPTLVESEEEEEE
+1104 VMPALVESEEEEEE
-1118 EEEDIESKDPLPEK
+1118 ATEAKDPLPEK
-1132 LQNSMKEILLSDVVV
+1132 MQNSMKEILLSDVVV

-1229 YVGLLCFEKYVVFP
+1229 YVGLLCFEKYVVYP

-1277 KLLRSSFCDPSFQF
+1277 KLLRSSFCNPSFQF

-1300 FHFDCPHASESFLLD
+1300 FHFDCPRASESFLLD

-1372 TTVFYTPLAPF
+1372 TTIFYTPLAPF

-1424 GCDDSNLNSIFYEYL
+1424 GCDDNNLNSIFYEYL

-1468 SDYLNALVHLIEIGN
+1468 SDYLNALVHLVEIGN

-1523 GHLPHLLSCNAAF
+1523 GHLPHMLSCNAAF
-1536 NLRWLAWEVTA
+1536 NLRWLAWEVMA

-1591 KLSTWLKDATV
+1591 KLSTWLKDANV
-1602 QESLLSYTKWH
+1602 QEALQSYTKWH

-1648 WIQHCA
+1648 WIQFCA

-1709 FRIATKDEWVFADL
+1709 FRIAPKDEWVFADL

-1745 TCLEENEEA
+1745 TCLEETEEA

-1896 SFDAIRSWLCS
+1896 SLDAIRSWLCS
-1907 KWLRV
+1907 KWLRSV
-1912 RKDNLTS
+1912 HYFLLRLNHLG
-1919 CNSGVNMEDVDCG
+1919 NIVNPV
-1932 AGGSS
+1932 SS
-1937 SLSNNRPSS
+1937 ASRGTDRASS
-1946 VTSNSLSLYQHRA
+1946 ARA
-1959 RTTHSRRH
+1959 Q
-1967 HNTARREYR
+1967 REYR

-1986 PPVSSQSGPILESG
+1986 PPVSSQSGPILDSA
-2000 SNHGLVQRLSNSQL
+2000 STHGLVQRLSNSQL

-2025 QVPRLSGAGGISSQ
+2025 QPSDVRGLASP
-2039 LQAAQHQQRSS
+2039 

-2106 RATQWTSEPYESID
+2106 RATQVGNKAMRSDGWPLHAQT
-2120 ATYSNAAIPVKDSVQ
+2120 AAPS
-2135 LGDRS
+2135 L
-2140 CSQGLDE
+2140 
-2147 TQEDSA
+2147 
-2153 SVSKAPEVTDQ
+2153 
-2164 KTV
+2164 

>member
-1 MVSQVVQTLRQGV
+1 MGSHVVQTLRQGV
-14 WASVTGG
+14 WASLTGG

-33 SCHLYLWIF
+33 SCHLYLWMF

-59 ALSIYCTSITVF
+59 ALSIYCTSVTIF
-71 FILIKLANYR
+71 FIAIKAANYR
-81 LHLMFDE
+81 LHLMFDR
-88 GEAVVRSS
+88 GDIVAQNSV
-96 LSDLSKAP
+96 SDVSKGAD
-104 EKKSNASDSCLPA
+104 KKSNASDPSLPA
-117 SIRKSSTVPDSVA
+117 NLRKSSTAPDSVA
-130 MTMLARKRTSPVIQV
+130 MTVLTRNHLSPIIQV

-155 LIGVDCWKSEEGKS
+155 LIGVECPKAEDLKSTEGYRDSPAK
-169 VEGDN
+169 
-174 LYLGLTEIQMGQS
+174 
-187 ESAADERPVEGSMHP
+187 ERSRDKPQHEDGGSPEDM
-202 SPSPDDLSSP
+202 SSP
-212 NPDQATPLLQAQ
+212 NPDQCAPLLEQE
-224 QRPPSR
+224 QRPPP
-230 AEREDAMGTG
+230 
-240 KMDAEIIE
+240 
-248 NVALKEEMD
+248 
-257 IQRSTGTARE
+257 
-267 QERTTEEDS
+267 
-276 EQDRTTEKDS
+276 DRD
-286 EQDRK
+286 
-291 EECEYKETADRETA
+291 TA

-311 SKGSEDES
+311 SKDSDVESADEKSER
-319 EEESE
+319 
-324 GQKETP
+324 QAKEKPPTTDP
-330 DANNN
+330 NNN
-335 SLETSQD
+335 DEKNEEDDGGGGGLSPDDLSPVQD
-342 CQDDSIDIPECPA
+342 APA
-355 QIGLIDIGTGVET
+355 
-368 VEETYCSDEIEVV
+368 EETYCSDEIAVV
-381 LVDTSG
+381 LVDNSG
-387 PGPVS
+387 ASVR
-392 AHLVDSDTVKI
+392 LDESDTVKI
-403 IITMSCDAQTAAQL
+403 IITMSCDAQTAAEL
-417 EENVKQSLLENA
+417 EESVKQSILESA
-429 QAQKDAG
+429 QSQMVKDGQG
-436 ECHIKIP
+436 ESRGDCMIRIP

-449 PEKEKQEVEEGEEA
+449 PLEDEHEATVEGEDDR
-463 VGSEDDLTPKQQQT
+463 EDEYRLAAEDEPADQPPMQNPELSHSKEPISSDSATQD
-477 ASQSEEFHL
+477 
-486 CRETTTSE
+486 CREYE
-494 STTLECPDPDQEHL
+494 PDEHEAEHSSL
-508 GLQLTDDSTPSQ
+508 P
-520 QLTNDNSS
+520 LTNDNSS
-528 SGIDVHSHHDDTDPL
+528 SGIDVHSHPDENEAPELRMDAD
-543 DPNVDSQGFLRL
+543 GFLQI
-555 PPALGRY
+555 PAGYGRY
-562 GPGGRTHIRG
+562 GPGGRTHVRG
-572 LSMDSGKDAV
+572 MSIDSGRDAV
-582 LLSDRSH
+582 LIADRSRGRTH
-589 NTNTMTSSKSDLEAK
+589 TMTTSKSDLEAK
-604 EGQIPNETNFL
+604 EGQMPNESNFV
-615 EFVSLLGSL
+615 EFVSLLESIN
-624 STRGG
+624 STRA
-629 GASTQEDEGP
+629 ASGTQPETDDADDQEDE
-639 EHKEHMGAA
+639 EDDTMVTVKND
-648 EEGESWHEENLSMTS
+648 EE
-663 RQDETIT
+663 T
-670 ETNTDNKPERPKPP
+670 ETESQRPERPNPP
-684 TSLLTNTL
+684 NSLATTDTPLAVPERL
-692 QAIPPTH
+692 

-709 TDREKDP
+709 TDKDKDP

-742 NKEDAYTFHTV
+742 SKEEAYTFHTV

-758 RKLYAER
+758 RKLYNER

-793 DGMVGSHTDCPF
+793 DGLAGGHADCPF

-831 DESSE
+831 DDSSD
-836 TSTQEKPTRK
+836 TSTQEKPSRK
-846 IYYKLKLL
+846 LYYKLKVF
-854 PGKWINILY
+854 PGKWVNILY

-870 LLDRNQDVLENL
+870 LFDRNQDVSENV
-882 VAVFMAFLVSFLG
+882 VAVFLAFLVSFLG
-895 FLLLNHGCFKDFWV
+895 FVLLNHGCFKDIWV

-943 YSRAAYFCIFCALI
+943 YSRAAYFCIFCGLI
-957 WLLEQLLRRKDLPVS
+957 WILELLLKQSNLPVS
-972 TLYGVTIVCHD
+972 RVYGMNIVLSDTLHFV
-983 ALGFLRDL
+983 RDI
-991 LVGFTYC
+991 LV
-998 FPITFLVGLFPQVN
+998 
-1012 TFTIYL
+1012 
-1018 LEQIDM
+1018 
-1024 HFFGGT
+1024 
-1030 AATSLISAVYSI
+1030 AATGLVSAVYSI
-1042 LRSLIALSLLY
+1042 MRSLTAIALLY
-1053 GFCFGALKEP
+1053 GFCLGALKEP
-1063 WDEQHT
+1063 WDEQHI

-1093 PTMILSLVKSK
+1093 PSVLMSLIKSK
-1104 IMPTLVESEEEEEE
+1104 LIPVLGGSEEEEDATTEN
-1118 EEEDIESKDPLPEK
+1118 IDPLPEK
-1132 LQNSMKEILLSDVVV
+1132 LRGSVKEILISDLFV
-1147 CSVAYILTFAIT
+1147 CTLASVLTFAVT

-1164 LSLKPFVTIVLYALA
+1164 LSLRPFVTIVLYALA
-1179 GTVGFV
+1179 GTVGFI

-1193 RKHHPWLWIS
+1193 RKHHPWLWIA
-1203 HPVLKTKEY
+1203 HPVLKSREY
-1212 HQFEPREDAVL
+1212 SQFEPREDAHL
-1223 MWFERL
+1223 MWYERL
-1229 YVGLLCFEKYVVFP
+1229 YVGLLSFEKYVVYP

-1264 IHCDVLLTTVAGL
+1264 IHFDVLLMTVAGM
-1277 KLLRSSFCDPSFQF
+1277 KLLRSSFCNPSYQF
-1291 LTLLFTLVF
+1291 VTLLFTVIF
-1300 FHFDCPHASESFLLD
+1300 FEFDCSRASETFLLN
-1315 FFIMSIVFH
+1315 FFLMTIVFH
-1324 KMRELLL
+1324 KLWDLLH
-1331 KLHFIL
+1331 KLHFIM

-1372 TTVFYTPLAPF
+1372 TTLFYTPLSPF
-1383 LGSAIFISSYP
+1383 LGSAIFITSYP
-1394 RPIKFW
+1394 RPVKFW

-1409 DNSNSRLVSQVDKET
+1409 DNSNSRLVSQVDKDT
-1424 GCDDSNLNSIFYEYL
+1424 GCDDNNLNSIFYEYL

-1458 YSAGDCFILA
+1458 YSSGDCFILA
-1468 SDYLNALVHLIEIGN
+1468 SDYLNAFVHLIEIGN

-1506 AITEGVEEDD
+1506 AITEGVEDDD

-1523 GHLPHLLSCNAAF
+1523 GHLPHVLSCNAAF
-1536 NLRWLAWEVTA
+1536 NLRWLAWEVTT

-1585 YLVHSP
+1585 FLVHSP
-1591 KLSTWLKDATV
+1591 KLQTWLKDSAMLEAL
-1602 QESLLSYTKWH
+1602 QAYTKWH

-1618 PQVFSVKIDEDYVH
+1618 PAVFSVKIDEDYVH

-1648 WIQHCA
+1648 WIQYCA
-1654 GKMETPV
+1654 GKQEEPMEC
-1661 DSDEDSPLVTLSY
+1661 DEDSALVTLCFG
-1674 ALSVLGR
+1674 LSVLGR

-1709 FRIATKDEWVFADL
+1709 FRISSKDEWVFADM

-1729 VAPAV
+1729 VAPGV

-1745 TCLEENEEA
+1745 TCLEETEEPA
-1754 SILYEAITNYRSSLV
+1754 ILYEAITNYRTSLV

-1791 LRHMI
+1791 LRHMV

-1857 NMVNSSCDQPLGYPM
+1857 NMINSSCDQPLGYPM
-1872 YVSPLTTSYAG
+1872 YVSPLTTSYMG
-1883 THRTLRSIGGGAL
+1883 THKQLRGIWGGPISL
-1896 SFDAIRSWLCS
+1896 DTIRGWLCT

-1919 CNSGVNMEDVDCG
+1919 CNSGVNMDDVDC
-1932 AGGSS
+1932 AGS
-1937 SLSNNRPSS
+1937 SLSQNHNSI
-1946 VTSNSLSLYQHRA
+1946 TSQSLSTYQARPRA
-1959 RTTHSRRH
+1959 SQGVRH
-1967 HNTARREYR
+1967 HAAGRREYR
-1976 SRSVQPQSQR
+1976 SRSVQPQAQR
-1986 PPVSSQSGPILESG
+1986 PPVTSQSGPILDSQHGSSASG
-2000 SNHGLVQRLSNSQL
+2000 PSLVQRLSNSQL

-2025 QVPRLSGAGGISSQ
+2025 QVPRLSTAGLQSAATVAAGIGG
-2039 LQAAQHQQRSS
+2039 

-2094 NIAMGPSHRSSS
+2094 NIAAMGQSARSTS
-2106 RATQWTSEPYESID
+2106 RATQWTSEAFESMDGTNSNVFTGAKDNPPSID
-2120 ATYSNAAIPVKDSVQ
+2120 RDRSSTQGTDRSQDDSV
-2135 LGDRS
+2135 LAS
-2140 CSQGLDE
+2140 AV
-2147 TQEDSA
+2147 QEL
-2153 SVSKAPEVTDQ
+2153 PDQ
-2164 KTV
+2164 KTI

>member
-1 MVSQVVQTLRQGV
+1 MGSHIAQTLRQGV
-14 WASVTGG
+14 WASLTGG
-21 WYHDPDQNKFNN
+21 WYHDPEQQKFNN

-59 ALSIYCTSITVF
+59 ALSIYCASITVF
-71 FILIKLANYR
+71 FVLVKTANYR
-81 LHLMFDE
+81 LHVLFDE
-88 GEAVVRSS
+88 GEAVVHRS
-96 LSDLSKAP
+96 LSNLSKVAD
-104 EKKSNASDSCLPA
+104 KKSNAASDAGLPTN
-117 SIRKSSTVPDSVA
+117 IRKSSTIPDSVA
-130 MTMLARKRTSPVIQV
+130 MTMLAHKRPSQVIQV
-145 TVKQTETDPG
+145 TVKQTETDAG
-155 LIGVDCWKSEEGKS
+155 LIGVQEGSKSHEEKIEE
-169 VEGDN
+169 VAVPWN
-174 LYLGLTEIQMGQS
+174 AKCTTE
-187 ESAADERPVEGSMHP
+187 ERPGEVGPHANPQP
-202 SPSPDDLSSP
+202 SPEDLPDKGS
-212 NPDQATPLLQAQ
+212 PLLDAQ
-224 QRPPSR
+224 ERPPSI
-230 AEREDAMGTG
+230 AERQENPCV
-240 KMDAEIIE
+240 EIIE
-248 NVALKEEMD
+248 DN
-257 IQRSTGTARE
+257 
-267 QERTTEEDS
+267 
-276 EQDRTTEKDS
+276 KDS
-286 EQDRK
+286 FDEGRR
-291 EECEYKETADRETA
+291 EEKARDENEKACGETAQ
-305 DEGLPP
+305 GLPP
-311 SKGSEDES
+311 CKENEDECV
-319 EEESE
+319 EKESE
-324 GQKETP
+324 GLKEQS

-335 SLETSQD
+335 SLETPWDCPHKLITVPDAATQD
-342 CQDDSIDIPECPA
+342 EH
-355 QIGLIDIGTGVET
+355 G
-368 VEETYCSDEIEVV
+368 EETYCSDEIEVV
-381 LVDTSG
+381 LTDSSG
-387 PGPVS
+387 PGSSS
-392 AHLVDSDTVKI
+392 ARPSHVDSDADTVKI
-403 IITMSCDAQTAAQL
+403 VITMSCDPHTAAQL
-417 EENVKQSLLENA
+417 EESVKQSLLENA

-443 VITFDS
+443 VITFDL
-449 PEKEKQEVEEGEEA
+449 PEDDKREAEEDVQKKEEGDPTKDEPLLR
-463 VGSEDDLTPKQQQT
+463 GM
-477 ASQSEEFHL
+477 ASQSEEFFL
-486 CRETTTSE
+486 CRDTIS
-494 STTLECPDPDQEHL
+494 SKSATLEGPHLDPANPEQ
-508 GLQLTDDSTPSQ
+508 
-520 QLTNDNSS
+520 TNNNSL
-528 SGIDVHSHHDDTDPL
+528 SGGDIHSHLNPDDADPPGSCA
-543 DPNVDSQGFLRL
+543 DTQGFLRL

-562 GPGGRTHIRG
+562 GPGGRTHLRG

-582 LLSDRSH
+582 LLSDRSQ
-589 NTNTMTSSKSDLEAK
+589 NTGTMTTSKSDLEAK
-604 EGQIPNETNFL
+604 EGQIPNESNFL
-615 EFVSLLGSL
+615 EFVSLLESL
-624 STRGG
+624 STRG
-629 GASTQEDEGP
+629 STKEEGP
-639 EHKEHMGAA
+639 ELQGEVGA
-648 EEGESWHEENLSMTS
+648 SP
-663 RQDETIT
+663 QT
-670 ETNTDNKPERPKPP
+670 EKQHTEINTHSKAERPKPP
-684 TSLLTNTL
+684 TSLAPDKSHLP
-692 QAIPPTH
+692 IH

-709 TDREKDP
+709 TEKDP

-742 NKEDAYTFHTV
+742 SKEEAYTFHTV
-753 HRDRP
+753 HRERP

-781 DLLSTSSNSECQ
+781 DLLSTSSNSECHESMAAGQ
-793 DGMVGSHTDCPF
+793 ADCPF
-805 QRRIIPA
+805 ERRIIPS

-831 DESSE
+831 DDSSE
-836 TSTQEKPTRK
+836 TTTQEKPTRK
-846 IYYKLKLL
+846 LYYKLKLF
-854 PGKWINILY
+854 PGKWVDILY

-895 FLLLNHGCFKDFWV
+895 FLLLNDGCFKDFWV

-957 WLLEQLLRRKDLPVS
+957 WTLEQLLRRKDLPES
-972 TLYGVTIVCHD
+972 TLYGVTIVCRD
-983 ALGFLRDL
+983 ALRFLQNL
-991 LVGFTYC
+991 LVGFTHC

-1018 LEQIDM
+1018 LEQIDI

-1042 LRSLIALSLLY
+1042 LRSLVALSLLY

-1093 PTMILSLVKSK
+1093 PSVMLSLIKSK
-1104 IMPTLVESEEEEEE
+1104 VMPTLAECEEEEGEDT
-1118 EEEDIESKDPLPEK
+1118 DIEDPLPKK
-1132 LQNSMKEILLSDVVV
+1132 LQNSMKEILLSDAIV
-1147 CSVAYILTFAIT
+1147 CSLAYILTFAVT

-1203 HPVLKTKEY
+1203 HPLLKTKEY
-1212 HQFEPREDAVL
+1212 HQFEPKEDAVL

-1229 YVGLLCFEKYVVFP
+1229 YVGLLCFEKYVVYP

-1249 LTNDGFALSHRKKLG
+1249 LTNDGFALSHRKRLG
-1264 IHCDVLLTTVAGL
+1264 IHCDVLLTTVAGM

-1291 LTLLFTLVF
+1291 LSLLFTLVF
-1300 FHFDCPHASESFLLD
+1300 FHFDCPSASESFLLD
-1315 FFIMSIVFH
+1315 FFIVSIVFH

-1337 VYIAPWQIAWGS
+1337 IYIAPWQIAWGS

-1366 LLQTLL
+1366 LLQTLI
-1372 TTVFYTPLAPF
+1372 TTIFYTPLAPF

-1424 GCDDSNLNSIFYEYL
+1424 GCDDNNLNSIFYEYL

-1451 MLGRWGN
+1451 ILGRWGN
-1458 YSAGDCFILA
+1458 YSTGDCFILA

-1523 GHLPHLLSCNAAF
+1523 GHLPHMLSCNAAF

-1571 RKLLITYYLKSIIY
+1571 RKLLITYYLKSVIY

-1591 KLSTWLKDATV
+1591 KLTTWLKDSTINEAL
-1602 QESLLSYTKWH
+1602 QSYTKWH

-1648 WIQHCA
+1648 WIQYCA
-1654 GKMETPV
+1654 GKMEMPV

-1745 TCLEENEEA
+1745 TCLEETEEA

-1774 DPAWRK
+1774 DPVWRK
-1780 AVLSSRDTLLT
+1780 AVLSSCDTLLT
-1791 LRHMI
+1791 LRHMV

-1832 QQELVFLRNRNPE
+1832 QQELIFLRNRNPE

-1857 NMVNSSCDQPLGYPM
+1857 NMVNSSSDQPLGYPM

-1883 THRTLRSIGGGAL
+1883 THKMLRTIGGGASSL
-1896 SFDAIRSWLCS
+1896 DAIRSWLCS

-1912 RKDNLTS
+1912 RKDNLNS
-1919 CNSGVNMEDVDCG
+1919 CNSGANIDDGDCG
-1932 AGGSS
+1932 TGGSS
-1937 SLSNNRPSS
+1937 SLSHNRPSS
-1946 VTSNSLSLYQHRA
+1946 VTSNSLSAYQQRA
-1959 RTTHSRRH
+1959 PRTTRSHRH
-1967 HNTARREYR
+1967 HSAARREYR
-1976 SRSVQPQSQR
+1976 SRSVQPQTQR
-1986 PPVSSQSGPILESG
+1986 PPVSSQSGPIVDSA

-2025 QVPRLSGAGGISSQ
+2025 QVPRLSGNGGISSQ
-2039 LQAAQHQQRSS
+2039 LQAAQNQQRSS

-2094 NIAMGPSHRSSS
+2094 NIAMGPSHRSGS

-2120 ATYSNAAIPVKDSVQ
+2120 ETTPNAAVEQSH
-2135 LGDRS
+2135 DRS
-2140 CSQGLDE
+2140 VSQRLDKSPS
-2147 TQEDSA
+2147 EDAA
-2153 SVSKAPEVTDQ
+2153 SVGPDQDQ
-2164 KTV
+2164 KSL

>member
-1 MVSQVVQTLRQGV
+1 MGSQVVQTLRQGV
-14 WASVTGG
+14 WASLTGG

-59 ALSIYCTSITVF
+59 ALSIYCSAITAF
-71 FILIKLANYR
+71 FILIKVANYR
-81 LHLMFDE
+81 LHVLFDE
-88 GEAVVRSS
+88 GEAVIRSS
-96 LSDLSKAP
+96 LSDLSKAQD
-104 EKKSNASDSCLPA
+104 KKSNASDAC
-117 SIRKSSTVPDSVA
+117 
-130 MTMLARKRTSPVIQV
+130 
-145 TVKQTETDPG
+145 
-155 LIGVDCWKSEEGKS
+155 SEQQDVQRREGATRS
-169 VEGDN
+169 EGD
-174 LYLGLTEIQMGQS
+174 
-187 ESAADERPVEGSMHP
+187 
-202 SPSPDDLSSP
+202 
-212 NPDQATPLLQAQ
+212 
-224 QRPPSR
+224 
-230 AEREDAMGTG
+230 
-240 KMDAEIIE
+240 
-248 NVALKEEMD
+248 
-257 IQRSTGTARE
+257 
-267 QERTTEEDS
+267 
-276 EQDRTTEKDS
+276 
-286 EQDRK
+286 
-291 EECEYKETADRETA
+291 ET
-305 DEGLPP
+305 L
-311 SKGSEDES
+311 
-319 EEESE
+319 
-324 GQKETP
+324 
-330 DANNN
+330 
-335 SLETSQD
+335 
-342 CQDDSIDIPECPA
+342 
-355 QIGLIDIGTGVET
+355 
-368 VEETYCSDEIEVV
+368 
-381 LVDTSG
+381 
-387 PGPVS
+387 
-392 AHLVDSDTVKI
+392 
-403 IITMSCDAQTAAQL
+403 
-417 EENVKQSLLENA
+417 
-429 QAQKDAG
+429 
-436 ECHIKIP
+436 
-443 VITFDS
+443 
-449 PEKEKQEVEEGEEA
+449 
-463 VGSEDDLTPKQQQT
+463 KQQVSPT
-477 ASQSEEFHL
+477 EEFHL
-486 CRETTTSE
+486 CRETTSSDSPTVECPETGLDNLALQLTSE
-494 STTLECPDPDQEHL
+494 ST
-508 GLQLTDDSTPSQ
+508 PSPQ
-520 QLTNDNSS
+520 ITNNSS
-528 SGIDVHSHHDDTDPL
+528 SGIDMNSHPDDTDPL
-543 DPNVDSQGFLRL
+543 EGKPDTQGFLRI

-582 LLSDRSH
+582 LLSDRS
-589 NTNTMTSSKSDLEAK
+589 NTVCGALQSSVLKKRTIIFWDL
-604 EGQIPNETNFL
+604 F
-615 EFVSLLGSL
+615 
-624 STRGG
+624 
-629 GASTQEDEGP
+629 
-639 EHKEHMGAA
+639 
-648 EEGESWHEENLSMTS
+648 
-663 RQDETIT
+663 
-670 ETNTDNKPERPKPP
+670 
-684 TSLLTNTL
+684 
-692 QAIPPTH
+692 
-699 IPIVSPDSPQ
+699 
-709 TDREKDP
+709 
-716 DYDSLPSQTS
+716 
-726 QSESSMLQV
+726 
-735 ICRPEAT
+735 
-742 NKEDAYTFHTV
+742 
-753 HRDRP
+753 
-758 RKLYAER
+758 
-765 ALNLP
+765 
-770 LGAELITGNMC
+770 
-781 DLLSTSSNSECQ
+781 
-793 DGMVGSHTDCPF
+793 
-805 QRRIIPA
+805 
-812 HRLRP
+812 
-817 RRTHPEIFQEEDSL
+817 IF
-831 DESSE
+831 SSE
-836 TSTQEKPTRK
+836 ASTQEKPKQK
-846 IYYKLKLL
+846 IYYKLRLF

-863 DRLTLLA
+863 DRLTLMA
-870 LLDRNQDVLENL
+870 LLDRNHDVRENL

-895 FLLLNHGCFKDFWV
+895 FVLLNHGCFKDFWV

-916 ASCQY
+916 ASCHY
-921 SLLKSVQPDAAS
+921 SLLKVHHHCVNHLQ
-933 PTHGHNQLVA
+933 GHNQLVA
-943 YSRAAYFCIFCALI
+943 YSRAAYFCIFCTLI
-957 WLLEQLLRRKDLPVS
+957 WVLEQLLIIKDLPIS
-972 TLYGVTIVCHD
+972 NMYGVTIVCHD
-983 ALGFLRDL
+983 ALS
-991 LVGFTYC
+991 FTYC
-998 FPITFLVGLFPQVN
+998 FPVTFLVGLFPQIN

-1030 AATSLISAVYSI
+1030 AATSLVSAVYSI
-1042 LRSLIALSLLY
+1042 LRSLLALSLLY

-1093 PTMILSLVKSK
+1093 PTVLMSLIKSK
-1104 IMPTLVESEEEEEE
+1104 LMPTLVDSEEEEEE
-1118 EEEDIESKDPLPEK
+1118 DTDIKDPLPEK
-1132 LQNSMKEILLSDVVV
+1132 LQNSMKDILLSDLVV

-1212 HQFEPREDAVL
+1212 YQFEPREDAVL

-1229 YVGLLCFEKYVVFP
+1229 YVGLLCFEKYVVYP
-1243 AIVLSA
+1243 AIILSA
-1249 LTNDGFALSHRKKLG
+1249 LTNDGFALSHRKN
-1264 IHCDVLLTTVAGL
+1264 CDVFLTTVAGL
-1277 KLLRSSFCDPSFQF
+1277 KLLRSSFCDPSFHF

-1300 FHFDCPHASESFLLD
+1300 FHFDCPRASESFLLD
-1315 FFIMSIVFH
+1315 FFIMSIIFH

-1400 ERNYNTKRI
+1400 EQKT
-1409 DNSNSRLVSQVDKET
+1409 VVDLSFGYFYSFT
-1424 GCDDSNLNSIFYEYL
+1424 STSMSPGCDDNNLNSIFYEYL

-1451 MLGRWGN
+1451 LLGRWGN
-1458 YSAGDCFILA
+1458 CSAGDCFILA

-1523 GHLPHLLSCNAAF
+1523 GHLPHMLSCNAAF
-1536 NLRWLAWEVTA
+1536 NLRWLAWEVMA

-1585 YLVHSP
+1585 YLAHSP
-1591 KLSTWLKDATV
+1591 KLPTWLKDESI
-1602 QESLLSYTKWH
+1602 QEALQSYTKWH

-1648 WIQHCA
+1648 WIQYCS
-1654 GKMETPV
+1654 GKMENPV
-1661 DSDEDSPLVTLSY
+1661 DCDEDSPLVTLSY

-1745 TCLEENEEA
+1745 TCLEETEEA

-1872 YVSPLTTSYAG
+1872 YVSPLTTSFAG
-1883 THRTLRSIGGGAL
+1883 THRTLSSIGGGAL
-1896 SFDAIRSWLCS
+1896 SLDAIRTWFCS
-1907 KWLRV
+1907 KWLRLV
-1912 RKDNLTS
+1912 MCMY

-1932 AGGSS
+1932 AGGS
-1937 SLSNNRPSS
+1937 LSVSHNRPSS
-1946 VTSNSLSLYQHRA
+1946 VTSNSLSLYQNRA
-1959 RTTHSRRH
+1959 RSSHSRRH
-1967 HNTARREYR
+1967 HN
-1976 SRSVQPQSQR
+1976 
-1986 PPVSSQSGPILESG
+1986 SG
-2000 SNHGLVQRLSNSQL
+2000 
-2014 SFNTS
+2014 TS
-2019 IASIFS
+2019 
-2025 QVPRLSGAGGISSQ
+2025 P
-2039 LQAAQHQQRSS
+2039 H
-2050 QVSSSSSTLSLL
+2050 
-2062 FGKRSFSSGLVIS
+2062 
-2075 GLSAAEGGN
+2075 N
-2084 TTDTQSSSSV
+2084 
-2094 NIAMGPSHRSSS
+2094 
-2106 RATQWTSEPYESID
+2106 
-2120 ATYSNAAIPVKDSVQ
+2120 
-2135 LGDRS
+2135 
-2140 CSQGLDE
+2140 
-2147 TQEDSA
+2147 
-2153 SVSKAPEVTDQ
+2153 
-2164 KTV
+2164 

>member
-1 MVSQVVQTLRQGV
+1 MGSQVVQTLRQGV
-14 WASVTGG
+14 WASLTGG

-59 ALSIYCTSITVF
+59 ALSIYCSSITVF

-96 LSDLSKAP
+96 LSDLSKAQ
-104 EKKSNASDSCLPA
+104 EKKSNASDSRLPA

-130 MTMLARKRTSPVIQV
+130 MTTLARKRPSSVIQV

-155 LIGVDCWKSEEGKS
+155 LIGVDCSKSDELKTVEEQGK
-169 VEGDN
+169 
-174 LYLGLTEIQMGQS
+174 T
-187 ESAADERPVEGSMHP
+187 AAEERPVEGGLQP
-202 SPSPDDLSSP
+202 SPEPSPDDLYSP
-212 NPDQATPLLQAQ
+212 NPDQAAPLLQAQ

-230 AEREDAMGTG
+230 AERE
-240 KMDAEIIE
+240 EIQSESAGATEKIDTE
-248 NVALKEEMD
+248 ILETAAAKEGID
-257 IQRSTGTARE
+257 IKSSLTEIDQSE
-267 QERTTEEDS
+267 QERTA
-276 EQDRTTEKDS
+276 EKDS
-286 EQDRK
+286 EQDRI
-291 EECEYKETADRETA
+291 EEKDSEDKETADMEIA

-319 EEESE
+319 EEECE
-324 GQKETP
+324 GHKEP
-330 DANNN
+330 SDANNN
-335 SLETSQD
+335 SLETPREDQEHI
-342 CQDDSIDIPECPA
+342 IDIPESPVQA
-355 QIGLIDIGTGVET
+355 EP

-381 LVDTSG
+381 LVDNSG
-387 PGPVS
+387 PGPVP
-392 AHLVDSDTVKI
+392 AHLDESDTVKI
-403 IITMSCDAQTAAQL
+403 IITMSCDPQTAAQL
-417 EENVKQSLLENA
+417 EESVKQSLLENA

-436 ECHIKIP
+436 ESHIKIP

-449 PEKEKQEVEEGEEA
+449 PEEENQKPEGGEE
-463 VGSEDDLTPKQQQT
+463 VTCSEDDPTPKQQMT
-477 ASQSEEFHL
+477 TSQSEEFHL
-486 CRETTTSE
+486 CRETTSSE
-494 STTLECPDPDQEHL
+494 STTLDCPDPEQKPL
-508 GLQLTDDSTPSQ
+508 CLQITADSTPSP

-528 SGIDVHSHHDDTDPL
+528 SGIDVHSHPDDTDPL
-543 DPNVDSQGFLRL
+543 EPNVDSKGFLRL
-555 PPALGRY
+555 PQTLGRY

-589 NTNTMTSSKSDLEAK
+589 NTTTMTSSKSDLEAK
-604 EGQIPNETNFL
+604 EGQIPNESNFL

-629 GASTQEDEGP
+629 GGGTQEEVKS
-639 EHKEHMGAA
+639 ERKEEVETA
-648 EEGESWHEENLSMTS
+648 EEENQSALS
-663 RQDETIT
+663 RPDETVS
-670 ETNTDNKPERPKPP
+670 ETNTNNKPERPKPP
-684 TSLLTNTL
+684 TSLPTNTL
-692 QAIPPTH
+692 QAIPPTQ

-742 NKEDAYTFHTV
+742 NKEEAYTFHTV

-793 DGMVGSHTDCPF
+793 DALVGGHSDCPF

-831 DESSE
+831 DDSSE
-836 TSTQEKPTRK
+836 TSTQEKPSRK
-846 IYYKLKLL
+846 IYYKLKLF

-870 LLDRNQDVLENL
+870 LLDRNQEVLENL

-895 FLLLNHGCFKDFWV
+895 FVLLNHGCFKDFWI

-916 ASCQY
+916 ASCHY

-957 WLLEQLLRRKDLPVS
+957 WLLEQLLRRKDLPIS
-972 TLYGVTIVCHD
+972 TLYGVTIVCYD
-983 ALGFLRDL
+983 VLRFLRDL

-998 FPITFLVGLFPQVN
+998 FPVTFLVGLFPQIN

-1030 AATSLISAVYSI
+1030 AATSLISAIYSI

-1078 LLVVFSYHLS
+1078 LLVVLSYHLS

-1093 PTMILSLVKSK
+1093 PSVLVSLIKSK
-1104 IMPTLVESEEEEEE
+1104 IMPALVESDEEEEG
-1118 EEEDIESKDPLPEK
+1118 DTNIKDPLPEK
-1132 LQNSMKEILLSDVVV
+1132 LQNSMKEILLSDVIV

-1212 HQFEPREDAVL
+1212 YQFEPREDAVL

-1229 YVGLLCFEKYVVFP
+1229 YVGLLCFEKYVVYP

-1291 LTLLFTLVF
+1291 LTLLFTLIF
-1300 FHFDCPHASESFLLD
+1300 FHFDCPRASESFLLD

-1337 VYIAPWQIAWGS
+1337 VYVAPWQIAWGS

-1424 GCDDSNLNSIFYEYL
+1424 GCDDNNLNSIFYEYL

-1523 GHLPHLLSCNAAF
+1523 GHLPHMLSCNAAF
-1536 NLRWLAWEVTA
+1536 NLRWLAWEVMA

-1571 RKLLITYYLKSIIY
+1571 RKLLVTYYLKSIIY

-1591 KLSTWLKDATV
+1591 KLSTWLKDVTI
-1602 QESLLSYTKWH
+1602 QEALQSYTKWH

-1648 WIQHCA
+1648 WIQYCA

-1661 DSDEDSPLVTLSY
+1661 ESDEDSPLVTLSY

-1709 FRIATKDEWVFADL
+1709 FRIASKDEWVFADL

-1745 TCLEENEEA
+1745 TCLEETEEA
-1754 SILYEAITNYRSSLV
+1754 SILYEAITNYRSNLV

-1832 QQELVFLRNRNPE
+1832 QQELIFLRNRNPE

-1896 SFDAIRSWLCS
+1896 SLDAIRSWLCS

-1919 CNSGVNMEDVDCG
+1919 CNSGMNVEDVDCG

-1937 SLSNNRPSS
+1937 SLSHNRPSS
-1946 VTSNSLSLYQHRA
+1946 VTSNSLSQHRA
-1959 RTTHSRRH
+1959 RTTHSHRH
-1967 HNTARREYR
+1967 HNAARREYR

-1986 PPVSSQSGPILESG
+1986 PPVTSQSGPILDSG
-2000 SNHGLVQRLSNSQL
+2000 STNGLVQRLSNSQL

-2094 NIAMGPSHRSSS
+2094 NIAIGPSHRSSS

-2120 ATYSNAAIPVKDSVQ
+2120 VANSNAAITVKDETQ
-2135 LGDRS
+2135 LS
-2140 CSQGLDE
+2140 EQACSQGLDK

-2153 SVSKAPEVTDQ
+2153 SASTAPEPTDQ

>member
-1 MVSQVVQTLRQGV
+1 MGSQVVQTLRQGV

-96 LSDLSKAP
+96 VSDLSKAP

-117 SIRKSSTVPDSVA
+117 SVRKSSTVPDGVA
-130 MTMLARKRTSPVIQV
+130 MTMLALKRTSPVIQV

-155 LIGVDCWKSEEGKS
+155 LIGVDCLKSEEERKT
-169 VEGDN
+169 VEGQ
-174 LYLGLTEIQMGQS
+174 G
-187 ESAADERPVEGSMHP
+187 ESAADERPVEGGLHP

-212 NPDQATPLLQAQ
+212 NPDQAAPLLQAQ
-224 QRPPSR
+224 QRTPSR
-230 AEREDAMGTG
+230 AERVEKRPRSASGTG

-248 NVALKEEMD
+248 TVPVKDGVD
-257 IQRSTGTARE
+257 IPSSMTDRE
-267 QERTTEEDS
+267 QP
-276 EQDRTTEKDS
+276 EQETTTEKEPDRIKDCQDKDS
-286 EQDRK
+286 
-291 EECEYKETADRETA
+291 ADRETA

-324 GQKETP
+324 GQKEPP
-330 DANNN
+330 DTANNN
-335 SLETSQD
+335 SLGTPQD
-342 CQDDSIDIPECPA
+342 HQIDFIDTPDSPA
-355 QIGLIDIGTGVET
+355 QAES

-381 LVDTSG
+381 LVDSSGSG
-387 PGPVS
+387 PSS
-392 AHLVDSDTVKI
+392 AHLDDSDTVKI
-403 IITMSCDAQTAAQL
+403 IITMSCDPQTAAQL
-417 EENVKQSLLENA
+417 EESVKQSLLENA
-429 QAQKDAG
+429 QAQMDAG

-449 PEKEKQEVEEGEEA
+449 PEKEKQEGKEREEA
-463 VGSEDDLTPKQQQT
+463 ADSEDDPTPKQQQT

-486 CRETTTSE
+486 CRETNTSE

-508 GLQLTDDSTPSQ
+508 GVQITDDSTQSP

-543 DPNVDSQGFLRL
+543 DPNVDSHGFLRL
-555 PPALGRY
+555 PAALGRY
-562 GPGGRTHIRG
+562 GLGGRTHIRG

-589 NTNTMTSSKSDLEAK
+589 ITTMMTSSKSDLEAK
-604 EGQIPNETNFL
+604 EGQIPNESNFL

-629 GASTQEDEGP
+629 GASTQEDERP
-639 EHKEHMGAA
+639 ECKEEAGTA
-648 EEGESWHEENLSMTS
+648 EEENLSVTS
-663 RQDETIT
+663 RQDETII

-684 TSLLTNTL
+684 TSLPTDSLK
-692 QAIPPTH
+692 AIPPTQ

-793 DGMVGSHTDCPF
+793 DGLVGGHADCPF

-846 IYYKLKLL
+846 IYYKLKLF
-854 PGKWINILY
+854 PGKVINLLY

-870 LLDRNQDVLENL
+870 LLDRNQEVVENL

-895 FLLLNHGCFKDFWV
+895 FVLLNHGCFKDFWV

-957 WLLEQLLRRKDLPVS
+957 WMLEHLLRRKDLPVS

-998 FPITFLVGLFPQVN
+998 FPITFLVGLFPQIN

-1030 AATSLISAVYSI
+1030 AATSLISAVYGI

-1093 PTMILSLVKSK
+1093 PSVLISLVKSK
-1104 IMPTLVESEEEEEE
+1104 IMPALVENEEE
-1118 EEEDIESKDPLPEK
+1118 EEEDTDSKDPLPEK

-1185 THYLIPQL
+1185 THYMIPQL

-1229 YVGLLCFEKYVVFP
+1229 YVGLLCFEKYVVYP

-1264 IHCDVLLTTVAGL
+1264 IHGDVLLTTVAGL

-1300 FHFDCPHASESFLLD
+1300 FHFDCPHFSESFLLD

-1468 SDYLNALVHLIEIGN
+1468 SDYLNALVHVIEIGN

-1523 GHLPHLLSCNAAF
+1523 GHLPHMLSCNAAF
-1536 NLRWLAWEVTA
+1536 NLRWLAWEVMA

-1585 YLVHSP
+1585 YLIHSP
-1591 KLSTWLKDATV
+1591 KLSTWLKDTTV
-1602 QESLLSYTKWH
+1602 QDALQSYTKWH

-1654 GKMETPV
+1654 GKMETTV

-1745 TCLEENEEA
+1745 TCLEETEEA

-1791 LRHMI
+1791 MRHMI

-1896 SFDAIRSWLCS
+1896 SLDAIRSWLCS

-1932 AGGSS
+1932 TGGSS
-1937 SLSNNRPSS
+1937 SLSQNRPSS

-1967 HNTARREYR
+1967 HNAARREYR

-1986 PPVSSQSGPILESG
+1986 PPVSSQSGPILDSG
-2000 SNHGLVQRLSNSQL
+2000 STHGLVQRLSNSQL

-2075 GLSAAEGGN
+2075 GLSAADGGN

-2120 ATYSNAAIPVKDSVQ
+2120 ASYSNAAITLKDSVQ
-2135 LGDRS
+2135 SGDRG

-2153 SVSKAPEVTDQ
+2153 SVSTAPEATEQ

>member
-1 MVSQVVQTLRQGV
+1 MGSQVVQTLRQGV

-59 ALSIYCTSITVF
+59 ALSIYCSSITVF
-71 FILIKLANYR
+71 FILIKVANYR

-88 GEAVVRSS
+88 GEGVVRSS
-96 LSDLSKAP
+96 LSDLSKVP
-104 EKKSNASDSCLPA
+104 EKKSNASDSCLPT

-155 LIGVDCWKSEEGKS
+155 LIGVDCSKSDEGKTA
-169 VEGDN
+169 EGQGDC
-174 LYLGLTEIQMGQS
+174 
-187 ESAADERPVEGSMHP
+187 AAEERPVQGSLNL

-212 NPDQATPLLQAQ
+212 NPDQAAPLLQAQ
-224 QRPPSR
+224 QRTPSR
-230 AEREDAMGTG
+230 AEREEMRPRSGSGTG

-248 NVALKEEMD
+248 TEEEGID
-257 IQRSTGTARE
+257 IQGSMFGIDRE
-267 QERTTEEDS
+267 QL
-276 EQDRTTEKDS
+276 EKDS

-291 EECEYKETADRETA
+291 DVGEDKETADRETA

-311 SKGSEDES
+311 SKGSGDES

-324 GQKETP
+324 GQIEPP

-335 SLETSQD
+335 SLEIEGNPSTQD
-342 CQDDSIDIPECPA
+342 RQEDLIYIQEAHA
-355 QIGLIDIGTGVET
+355 QAMP

-381 LVDTSG
+381 LVDNSA
-387 PGPVS
+387 PGS
-392 AHLVDSDTVKI
+392 ASVRLVDSDTVKI
-403 IITMSCDAQTAAQL
+403 IITMSCDPQTAALL
-417 EENVKQSLLENA
+417 EESVKQSLLENA

-449 PEKEKQEVEEGEEA
+449 PEKEKLAVEDEGQEEDEEA
-463 VGSEDDLTPKQQQT
+463 AGSEADSTPKQQPT
-477 ASQSEEFHL
+477 ANQSEEFHL
-486 CRETTTSE
+486 CRETSTSE
-494 STTLECPDPDQEHL
+494 FTTLEGPDPELEHL
-508 GLQLTDDSTPSQ
+508 GVQITDDSTQSP

-543 DPNVDSQGFLRL
+543 DPNVDSYGFLRL

-562 GPGGRTHIRG
+562 GPGGRAHIRG

-604 EGQIPNETNFL
+604 EGQIPNESNFL

-624 STRGG
+624 SIRAG
-629 GASTQEDEGP
+629 GASSQEGEGP
-639 EHKEHMGAA
+639 EPKEEAEPA
-648 EEGESWHEENLSMTS
+648 EEWESQKEENLSAIS
-663 RQDETIT
+663 RQEKTISESNT
-670 ETNTDNKPERPKPP
+670 ENKPERPKPP
-684 TSLLTNTL
+684 TSLPTDTL
-692 QAIPPTH
+692 WAIPPTQ

-781 DLLSTSSNSECQ
+781 DLLSTSSNSEGQ
-793 DGMVGSHTDCPF
+793 DGLAGGHADCPF

-846 IYYKLKLL
+846 IYYKLKLF

-870 LLDRNQDVLENL
+870 LLDRNQEFLENL
-882 VAVFMAFLVSFLG
+882 VAIFMAFMVSFLG
-895 FLLLNHGCFKDFWV
+895 FVLLNHGCFKDFWV

-957 WLLEQLLRRKDLPVS
+957 WLLEQILRSKDLPVS
-972 TLYGVTIVCHD
+972 TLYGVTIACHD

-998 FPITFLVGLFPQVN
+998 FPLTFLVGLFPQIN

-1024 HFFGGT
+1024 HLFGGT
-1030 AATSLISAVYSI
+1030 AATSLVSAVYGI
-1042 LRSLIALSLLY
+1042 LRSLIAISLLY

-1093 PTMILSLVKSK
+1093 PSVLISLVKSK

-1118 EEEDIESKDPLPEK
+1118 DTESKDPLPEK

-1147 CSVAYILTFAIT
+1147 CSVAYILTFALT

-1229 YVGLLCFEKYVVFP
+1229 YVGLLCFEKYVVYP

-1315 FFIMSIVFH
+1315 FFVMSIIFH

-1372 TTVFYTPLAPF
+1372 TTIFYTPLAPF

-1516 ACCCCEP
+1516 SCCCCEP
-1523 GHLPHLLSCNAAF
+1523 GHLPHMLSCNAAF
-1536 NLRWLAWEVTA
+1536 NLRWLAWEVMA

-1571 RKLLITYYLKSIIY
+1571 RKLLITYYLKCIIY
-1585 YLVHSP
+1585 YLIQSP
-1591 KLSTWLKDATV
+1591 KLSTWLTDVTV
-1602 QESLLSYTKWH
+1602 QEALLSYTKWH

-1745 TCLEENEEA
+1745 TCLEETEEA

-1796 DDGTDEYKIIMLYKR
+1796 DDGTDEYKVIMLYKR

-1883 THRTLRSIGGGAL
+1883 THRSLRSIGGGAL
-1896 SFDAIRSWLCS
+1896 SLDAIRSWLCS

-1946 VTSNSLSLYQHRA
+1946 VASNSLSLYQHRA

-1967 HNTARREYR
+1967 HNAARREYR

-1986 PPVSSQSGPILESG
+1986 PPVTSQSGPILDSG
-2000 SNHGLVQRLSNSQL
+2000 STHGLVQRLSNSQL

-2025 QVPRLSGAGGISSQ
+2025 QVPRLSGAGGINSQ
-2039 LQAAQHQQRSS
+2039 IQAAQHQQRSS

-2094 NIAMGPSHRSSS
+2094 NIAMGPSHRSGS
-2106 RATQWTSEPYESID
+2106 RATQCTSEPYESID
-2120 ATYSNAAIPVKDSVQ
+2120 ASYSNAAVTVKDGVQ
-2135 LGDRS
+2135 SAERG
-2140 CSQGLDE
+2140 CSQELDE
-2147 TQEDSA
+2147 TQEDSKSA
-2153 SVSKAPEVTDQ
+2153 STAPEATEQ

>member
-1 MVSQVVQTLRQGV
+1 MGSQVVQTLRQGV
-14 WASVTGG
+14 WASLTGG

-59 ALSIYCTSITVF
+59 ALSIYCTSITAF
-71 FILIKLANYR
+71 FILIKMANYR
-81 LHLMFDE
+81 LHLMFDQ

-130 MTMLARKRTSPVIQV
+130 MTMLARNRPSPVIQV

-155 LIGVDCWKSEEGKS
+155 LIGECPKSDEVKT
-169 VEGDN
+169 VE
-174 LYLGLTEIQMGQS
+174 GQS
-187 ESAADERPVEGSMHP
+187 ESAAEERQAEGDLHP
-202 SPSPDDLSSP
+202 NRELSPEELSSP
-212 NPDQATPLLQAQ
+212 NPDQAAPLLQAQ
-224 QRPPSR
+224 QRPP
-230 AEREDAMGTG
+230 D
-240 KMDAEIIE
+240 
-248 NVALKEEMD
+248 
-257 IQRSTGTARE
+257 
-267 QERTTEEDS
+267 
-276 EQDRTTEKDS
+276 
-286 EQDRK
+286 
-291 EECEYKETADRETA
+291 TA

-311 SKGSEDES
+311 SKGSEGES
-319 EEESE
+319 GEESE
-324 GQKETP
+324 GQKEP
-330 DANNN
+330 SDANNN
-335 SLETSQD
+335 SLETPQD
-342 CQDDSIDIPECPA
+342 PQDDLTDAEP
-355 QIGLIDIGTGVET
+355 
-368 VEETYCSDEIEVV
+368 VEETYCSDEIAVV
-381 LVDTSG
+381 LVDNSG
-387 PGPVS
+387 PGPVT
-392 AHLVDSDTVKI
+392 AHLDDSDTVKI
-403 IITMSCDAQTAAQL
+403 IITMSCDPQMAAQL
-417 EENVKQSLLENA
+417 EESVMQSLLENA
-429 QAQKDAG
+429 QVRLGLAQKEAG

-449 PEKEKQEVEEGEEA
+449 PEEERQEGEEGEEGA
-463 VGSEDDLTPKQQQT
+463 GSEDDPTPKQLET
-477 ASQSEEFHL
+477 TNQSEEFHL
-486 CRETTTSE
+486 CRETTSSE
-494 STTLECPDPDQEHL
+494 STTLECQDPDQEHL
-508 GLQLTDDSTPSQ
+508 GPQITDDNTPSP

-528 SGIDVHSHHDDTDPL
+528 SGIDVHSHPDDTDSPDL
-543 DPNVDSQGFLRL
+543 NVDSEGFLRL
-555 PPALGRY
+555 PPAFGRY

-582 LLSDRSH
+582 LLSDRSQ
-589 NTNTMTSSKSDLEAK
+589 NTTTMTSSKSDLEAK
-604 EGQIPNETNFL
+604 EGQIPNESNFL

-629 GASTQEDEGP
+629 GASAQEEEGP
-639 EHKEHMGAA
+639 ERKVEAG
-648 EEGESWHEENLSMTS
+648 EEGEYEA
-663 RQDETIT
+663 IT
-670 ETNTDNKPERPKPP
+670 ETNTDSQPERPNPP
-684 TSLLTNTL
+684 NSLATDTL
-692 QAIPPTH
+692 QTIPPTR

-742 NKEDAYTFHTV
+742 NKEEAYTFHTV

-793 DGMVGSHTDCPF
+793 DGLVGGHSDCPF

-846 IYYKLKLL
+846 LYYKLKLF

-957 WLLEQLLRRKDLPVS
+957 WLLEQLLRMKELPVS

-983 ALGFLRDL
+983 ALRFLRDL

-998 FPITFLVGLFPQVN
+998 FPITFLVGLFPQIN

-1030 AATSLISAVYSI
+1030 AATGLHSAVYSI

-1093 PTMILSLVKSK
+1093 PSVLLSLIKSK
-1104 IMPTLVESEEEEEE
+1104 LMPALVENEEE
-1118 EEEDIESKDPLPEK
+1118 EEEDSDIKDPLPEK

-1229 YVGLLCFEKYVVFP
+1229 YVGLLCFEKYVVYP

-1264 IHCDVLLTTVAGL
+1264 IHCDVFLTTVAGL
-1277 KLLRSSFCDPSFQF
+1277 KLLRSSFCDPSLQF

-1315 FFIMSIVFH
+1315 FFLMSIVFH

-1372 TTVFYTPLAPF
+1372 TTIFYTPLAPF

-1394 RPIKFW
+1394 RPVKFW

-1424 GCDDSNLNSIFYEYL
+1424 GCDDNNLNSIFYEYL

-1451 MLGRWGN
+1451 LLGRWGN

-1523 GHLPHLLSCNAAF
+1523 GHLPHVLSCNAAF
-1536 NLRWLAWEVTA
+1536 NLRWLAWEVMA

-1585 YLVHSP
+1585 YLVQSP
-1591 KLSTWLKDATV
+1591 KLSGWLKDAAI
-1602 QESLLSYTKWH
+1602 QESLQSYTKWH

-1648 WIQHCA
+1648 WIQYCA

-1709 FRIATKDEWVFADL
+1709 FRIATKDEWVFADM

-1745 TCLEENEEA
+1745 TCLEETEEA
-1754 SILYEAITNYRSSLV
+1754 SILYEAISNYRSSLV

-1811 HLSFKV
+1811 HLNFKV

-1883 THRTLRSIGGGAL
+1883 THHTLRSIGGGAL
-1896 SFDAIRSWLCS
+1896 SLDAIRTWLCS

-1937 SLSNNRPSS
+1937 SLSHNHPSS

-1959 RTTHSRRH
+1959 RTTHSHRH

-1986 PPVSSQSGPILESG
+1986 PPVSSQSGPILDSG
-2000 SNHGLVQRLSNSQL
+2000 SAHGLVQRLSNSQL

-2094 NIAMGPSHRSSS
+2094 NIAIGPSHRSSS

-2120 ATYSNAAIPVKDSVQ
+2120 GTYSNAAVGPPKDTQS
-2135 LGDRS
+2135 GDRG
-2140 CSQGLDE
+2140 CSQGLDKS
-2147 TQEDSA
+2147 QEDSA
-2153 SVSKAPEVTDQ
+2153 SASTAPEAVDQ
-2164 KTV
+2164 KSV

>member
-14 WASVTGG
+14 WASLTGG

-59 ALSIYCTSITVF
+59 ALSIYCTSVTIF
-71 FILIKLANYR
+71 FILIKAANYR
-81 LHLMFDE
+81 LHLMFDR
-88 GEAVVRSS
+88 GEAVPQGS
-96 LSDLSKAP
+96 LSDVSRGP
-104 EKKSNASDSCLPA
+104 EKKSNASDSGLPDGL
-117 SIRKSSTVPDSVA
+117 RKSSTVPDSVA
-130 MTMLARKRTSPVIQV
+130 MTMLTRNRPSPVIQV
-145 TVKQTETDPG
+145 TVKQTETDSG
-155 LIGVDCWKSEEGKS
+155 LIGVEFSKAEDVKITEGHGESRAEARATGS
-169 VEGDN
+169 VMSGD
-174 LYLGLTEIQMGQS
+174 
-187 ESAADERPVEGSMHP
+187 D
-202 SPSPDDLSSP
+202 PSPDDLSSP
-212 NPDQATPLLQAQ
+212 NPDLGAPLLQAQ
-224 QRPPSR
+224 QRPSS
-230 AEREDAMGTG
+230 GH
-240 KMDAEIIE
+240 
-248 NVALKEEMD
+248 
-257 IQRSTGTARE
+257 
-267 QERTTEEDS
+267 
-276 EQDRTTEKDS
+276 
-286 EQDRK
+286 
-291 EECEYKETADRETA
+291 DRETAAADKQDKEDVDQEDGGREDA

-311 SKGSEDES
+311 SKGSDPES
-319 EEESE
+319 EEEE
-324 GQKETP
+324 KVEEEHDDKEKRHQDP
-330 DANNN
+330 NNN
-335 SLETSQD
+335 CLEIPED
-342 CQDDSIDIPECPA
+342 CQEALPPPHPA
-355 QIGLIDIGTGVET
+355 LVQEHPL
-368 VEETYCSDEIEVV
+368 EETYCSDEIAVV

-387 PGPVS
+387 PPS
-392 AHLVDSDTVKI
+392 ARLEESDTVKI
-403 IITMSCDAQTAAQL
+403 IITMSCDAQTAAEL
-417 EENVKQSLLENA
+417 EESVKQSILESA
-429 QAQKDAG
+429 QAHAQRGGDHQG
-436 ECHIKIP
+436 GGPNTGDCHIRIP

-449 PEKEKQEVEEGEEA
+449 PEEEGEGEGEGKS
-463 VGSEDDLTPKQQQT
+463 VSE
-477 ASQSEEFHL
+477 
-486 CRETTTSE
+486 
-494 STTLECPDPDQEHL
+494 
-508 GLQLTDDSTPSQ
+508 TDPSQ
-520 QLTNDNSS
+520 QALTSPDVELAKDLVSSDVVQLDQEYLSPQLTNENSPSPQLTNENSS
-528 SGIDVHSHHDDTDPL
+528 SGIDVDSHNEENDPPEL
-543 DPNVDSQGFLRL
+543 NMDANGFLRI

-562 GPGGRTHIRG
+562 CLGPGGRTHVRG

-582 LLSDRSH
+582 LLVDRAKNRNQH
-589 NTNTMTSSKSDLEAK
+589 PTMTSSKSDLEAK
-604 EGQIPNETNFL
+604 EGQTPNETNFL
-615 EFVSLLGSL
+615 EFVSLLGSI
-624 STRGG
+624 STRGVG
-629 GASTQEDEGP
+629 TNQQEEGP
-639 EHKEHMGAA
+639 VEEEKEV
-648 EEGESWHEENLSMTS
+648 EEEDLSGTPKP
-663 RQDETIT
+663 DEPIT
-670 ETNTDNKPERPKPP
+670 EPNTEPNTESQQLERPNPPNSLATTDTLHTILEKP
-684 TSLLTNTL
+684 
-692 QAIPPTH
+692 

-765 ALNLP
+765 VLNLP

-793 DGMVGSHTDCPF
+793 DGLVGGHSDCPF

-812 HRLRP
+812 HRIRP
-817 RRTHPEIFQEEDSL
+817 RRTHPEIFQEEDSI

-836 TSTQEKPTRK
+836 TSTQEKPSRK
-846 IYYKLKLL
+846 LYYKLKLF
-854 PGKWINILY
+854 PGKWINLLY

-870 LLDRNQDVLENL
+870 LLDRNQDVVENL
-882 VAVFMAFLVSFLG
+882 VAVFLAFLVSFLG
-895 FLLLNHGCFKDFWV
+895 FVLLNHGCFKDFWV

-943 YSRAAYFCIFCALI
+943 YSRAAYFCIFCSLI
-957 WLLEQLLRRKDLPVS
+957 WLLEQSLRMKDLPVS
-972 TLYGVTIVCHD
+972 SIYGITIAISDTLR
-983 ALGFLRDL
+983 FLRDI

-998 FPITFLVGLFPQVN
+998 FPITFLVGLFPQIN
-1012 TFTIYL
+1012 TFVIYL

-1030 AATSLISAVYSI
+1030 AATGLHSAVYSL
-1042 LRSLIALSLLY
+1042 LRSLTAFSLLY

-1078 LLVVFSYHLS
+1078 LLVVLSYHLS

-1093 PTMILSLVKSK
+1093 PSVLLSLIKSK
-1104 IMPTLVESEEEEEE
+1104 LMPALVDSEEED
-1118 EEEDIESKDPLPEK
+1118 EDASGIKDPLPEK
-1132 LQNSMKEILLSDVVV
+1132 LRNSVKEILYSDLVV
-1147 CSVAYILTFAIT
+1147 CSIAYILTFAIT

-1179 GTVGFV
+1179 GTVGMV
-1185 THYLIPQL
+1185 THYLIPQM
-1193 RKHHPWLWIS
+1193 RKQHPWLWIS
-1203 HPVLKTKEY
+1203 HPVLKSKEY
-1212 HQFEPREDAVL
+1212 GQFEPREDAQL

-1229 YVGLLCFEKYVVFP
+1229 YVGLLCFEKYVIYP

-1249 LTNDGFALSHRKKLG
+1249 LTNEGFSLSHRKKLG
-1264 IHCDVLLTTVAGL
+1264 IHCDVLLMTVAGM
-1277 KLLRSSFCDPSFQF
+1277 KLLRSSFCNPSFQF
-1291 LTLLFTLVF
+1291 VTLLFTILF
-1300 FHFDCPHASESFLLD
+1300 FTFDCEKSESFLLD

-1324 KMRELLL
+1324 KLKELLL
-1331 KLHFIL
+1331 KLHFIM

-1372 TTVFYTPLAPF
+1372 TTLFYTPLSPF
-1383 LGSAIFISSYP
+1383 LGSAIFITSYP
-1394 RPIKFW
+1394 RPVKFW

-1424 GCDDSNLNSIFYEYL
+1424 GCDDNNLNSIFYEYL

-1451 MLGRWGN
+1451 LLGRWGN
-1458 YSAGDCFILA
+1458 YSSGDCFILA
-1468 SDYLNALVHLIEIGN
+1468 SDYLNAFVHIVEVGN

-1506 AITEGVEEDD
+1506 AITEGVEEDEG
-1516 ACCCCEP
+1516 CCCCEP
-1523 GHLPHLLSCNAAF
+1523 GHLPHVLSCNAAF
-1536 NLRWLAWEVTA
+1536 NLRWLAWEVTT
-1547 TKYLLEGYSISENNA
+1547 TKYLLEGYSISENSA

-1571 RKLLITYYLKSIIY
+1571 RKLLVTYYLKSIIY
-1585 YLVHSP
+1585 YLVQCS
-1591 KLSTWLKDATV
+1591 KLQTWLKDLAL
-1602 QESLLSYTKWH
+1602 QEALTSYTKWH

-1618 PQVFSVKIDEDYVH
+1618 PGVFSVKIDEDYVH

-1648 WIQHCA
+1648 WIQYCA
-1654 GKMETPV
+1654 NKMEQPV
-1661 DSDEDSPLVTLSY
+1661 ECDEDSPLVTLCY

-1709 FRIATKDEWVFADL
+1709 FRIATKDEWVFADM

-1729 VAPAV
+1729 VAPGV

-1745 TCLEENEEA
+1745 TCLEETEEA
-1754 SILYEAITNYRSSLV
+1754 SILYEAISNYRGSLV

-1791 LRHMI
+1791 LRHMV

-1857 NMVNSSCDQPLGYPM
+1857 NMINSSCDQPLGYPM
-1872 YVSPLTTSYAG
+1872 YVSPLTTSYMG
-1883 THRTLRSIGGGAL
+1883 THGQLRSIWGGPFSL
-1896 SFDAIRSWLCS
+1896 DAIRSWLCS

-1919 CNSGVNMEDVDCG
+1919 CNSGVNMEDVDC

-1937 SLSNNRPSS
+1937 TLSQNHPSI
-1946 VTSNSLSLYQHRA
+1946 TSQSLSLYQA
-1959 RTTHSRRH
+1959 RPRTSQASRH
-1967 HNTARREYR
+1967 HTTGRREYR

-1986 PPVSSQSGPILESG
+1986 PPVTSQSGPILDSQQVSG
-2000 SNHGLVQRLSNSQL
+2000 SAHGLVQRLSNSQL

-2025 QVPRLSGAGGISSQ
+2025 QVPRLSTAGGLSSQ
-2039 LQAAQHQQRSS
+2039 LAAAAQQRSS

-2094 NIAMGPSHRSSS
+2094 NIAVGPSHRSSS
-2106 RATQWTSEPYESID
+2106 RATQWTSEAYESID
-2120 ATYSNAAIPVKDSVQ
+2120 TSNSNTAIGPRDTTQS
-2135 LGDRS
+2135 GDRGL
-2140 CSQGLDE
+2140 SQGLDR
-2147 TQEDSA
+2147 TQEESASA
-2153 SVSKAPEVTDQ
+2153 SVSASQEPLTDQ
-2164 KTV
+2164 KTE

>member
-1 MVSQVVQTLRQGV
+1 MGSQVVQTLRQGV

-96 LSDLSKAP
+96 VSDLSKAP

-117 SIRKSSTVPDSVA
+117 SIRKSSTVPDGVA
-130 MTMLARKRTSPVIQV
+130 MTMLALKRTSPVIQV

-155 LIGVDCWKSEEGKS
+155 LIGVDCLKSDEEGKT
-169 VEGDN
+169 VEGQ
-174 LYLGLTEIQMGQS
+174 G
-187 ESAADERPVEGSMHP
+187 ESAADERPVEGGLHP

-212 NPDQATPLLQAQ
+212 NPDQAAPLLQAQ
-224 QRPPSR
+224 QRTPSR
-230 AEREDAMGTG
+230 AEREEKRPGSASRTG
-240 KMDAEIIE
+240 KMDADIIE
-248 NVALKEEMD
+248 TVSVKKGVD
-257 IQRSTGTARE
+257 IQSSMSDRE
-267 QERTTEEDS
+267 QP
-276 EQDRTTEKDS
+276 EQETTTEKEPYRIEDCEDKDS
-286 EQDRK
+286 
-291 EECEYKETADRETA
+291 ADRETA

-319 EEESE
+319 EESE
-324 GQKETP
+324 GQKEPP

-335 SLETSQD
+335 NSLGTPQD
-342 CQDDSIDIPECPA
+342 HQIDFIDTPDSPA
-355 QIGLIDIGTGVET
+355 QAEP

-381 LVDTSG
+381 LVDSSGSG
-387 PGPVS
+387 PAS
-392 AHLVDSDTVKI
+392 AHLDDSDTVKI
-403 IITMSCDAQTAAQL
+403 IITMSCDPQTAAQL
-417 EENVKQSLLENA
+417 EESVMQSLLENA

-436 ECHIKIP
+436 ECRIKIP

-449 PEKEKQEVEEGEEA
+449 PEKEKQEGKEREEA
-463 VGSEDDLTPKQQQT
+463 ADSEDDPSPKQQQT

-494 STTLECPDPDQEHL
+494 STTLDCPDPDQEHL
-508 GLQLTDDSTPSQ
+508 GVQITDDSTQSP

-555 PPALGRY
+555 PAALGRY
-562 GPGGRTHIRG
+562 GLGGRTHIRG

-589 NTNTMTSSKSDLEAK
+589 ITMMTSSKSDLEAK
-604 EGQIPNETNFL
+604 EGQIPNESNFL

-629 GASTQEDEGP
+629 GASTQEDKRP
-639 EHKEHMGAA
+639 ERKEEAEAA
-648 EEGESWHEENLSMTS
+648 EEENLSLTS
-663 RQDETIT
+663 RQDETII

-684 TSLLTNTL
+684 TSLPTDTL
-692 QAIPPTH
+692 KAIPPTQ

-793 DGMVGSHTDCPF
+793 DGLVGGHADCPF

-846 IYYKLKLL
+846 IYYKLKLF
-854 PGKWINILY
+854 PGKVINLLY

-870 LLDRNQDVLENL
+870 LLDRNQEVVENL

-895 FLLLNHGCFKDFWV
+895 FVLLNHGCFKDFWV

-957 WLLEQLLRRKDLPVS
+957 WMLEHLLRRKDLPVS

-998 FPITFLVGLFPQVN
+998 FPITFLVGLFPQIN

-1030 AATSLISAVYSI
+1030 AATSLISAVYGI
-1042 LRSLIALSLLY
+1042 VRSLIALSLLY

-1093 PTMILSLVKSK
+1093 PSVLLSLVKSK
-1104 IMPTLVESEEEEEE
+1104 IMPALVESEEEEEE
-1118 EEEDIESKDPLPEK
+1118 DTDSKDPLPEK

-1185 THYLIPQL
+1185 THYMIPQL

-1229 YVGLLCFEKYVVFP
+1229 YVGLLCFEKYVVYP

-1300 FHFDCPHASESFLLD
+1300 FHFDCPHFSESFLLD

-1523 GHLPHLLSCNAAF
+1523 GHLPHMLSCNAAF
-1536 NLRWLAWEVTA
+1536 NLRWLAWEVMA

-1585 YLVHSP
+1585 YLIHSP

-1602 QESLLSYTKWH
+1602 QEALQSYTKWH

-1654 GKMETPV
+1654 GKMETTV

-1745 TCLEENEEA
+1745 TCLEETEEA

-1791 LRHMI
+1791 MRHMI

-1896 SFDAIRSWLCS
+1896 SLDAIRSWLCS

-1937 SLSNNRPSS
+1937 SLSHNRPSS

-1967 HNTARREYR
+1967 HNAARREYR

-1986 PPVSSQSGPILESG
+1986 PPVSSQSGPILDSG
-2000 SNHGLVQRLSNSQL
+2000 STHGLVQRLSNSQL

-2120 ATYSNAAIPVKDSVQ
+2120 ASYSNAAVTLKDGMQS
-2135 LGDRS
+2135 GDRG

-2153 SVSKAPEVTDQ
+2153 SVSTAPEATEQ

>member
-1 MVSQVVQTLRQGV
+1 MGSHVVQTLRQGV
-14 WASVTGG
+14 WASLTGG

-71 FILIKLANYR
+71 FVLIKLANYR

-96 LSDLSKAP
+96 LSDLSKAQ
-104 EKKSNASDSCLPA
+104 EKKSNASDSCQPPSL
-117 SIRKSSTVPDSVA
+117 RKSSTLPDNVA
-130 MTMLARKRTSPVIQV
+130 MTTLARKRPSPVIQV

-155 LIGVDCWKSEEGKS
+155 LIGVDCSKSDEGKS
-169 VEGDN
+169 AEGNGEAAAEEPAVEG
-174 LYLGLTEIQMGQS
+174 GLQ
-187 ESAADERPVEGSMHP
+187 PHP
-202 SPSPDDLSSP
+202 ELSPDDLSSP
-212 NPDQATPLLQAQ
+212 NAEQDAPLLQAQ
-224 QRPPSR
+224 QRSPSR
-230 AEREDAMGTG
+230 
-240 KMDAEIIE
+240 
-248 NVALKEEMD
+248 
-257 IQRSTGTARE
+257 TARE
-267 QERTTEEDS
+267 EAEATEPAAEEGGDGQKALTAKGGDRS
-276 EQDRTTEKDS
+276 EEESPPEKALEQDRRE
-286 EQDRK
+286 E
-291 EECEYKETADRETA
+291 EECEDKEAADREA
-305 DEGLPP
+305 LDEGFPS

-319 EEESE
+319 EEGSE
-324 GQKETP
+324 GLKENS

-335 SLETSQD
+335 SLETPKNDQD
-342 CQDDSIDIPECPA
+342 EFIDIPESPVQA
-355 QIGLIDIGTGVET
+355 EL
-368 VEETYCSDEIEVV
+368 EEDEEEEEAYCSDEIEVV
-381 LVDTSG
+381 LVDNSSPG
-387 PGPVS
+387 PGS
-392 AHLVDSDTVKI
+392 AHLDDSDTVKI
-403 IITMSCDAQTAAQL
+403 IITMSCDPQTAAQL
-417 EENVKQSLLENA
+417 EESVKQSLLENA

-436 ECHIKIP
+436 ECRIKIP

-449 PEKEKQEVEEGEEA
+449 PDEEWQQEQMEGEEGT
-463 VGSEDDLTPKQQQT
+463 GSEDDPTPRQQQQHQQQIR
-477 ASQSEEFHL
+477 SQSEEFHL
-486 CRETTTSE
+486 CRETISSE
-494 STTLECPDPDQEHL
+494 SNTLECPDLEREQRGQRMNE
-508 GLQLTDDSTPSQ
+508 DSSPSP

-528 SGIDVHSHHDDTDPL
+528 SGIDIHSHPDDTDPL
-543 DPNVDSQGFLRL
+543 EPIVDSQGFLRL
-555 PPALGRY
+555 PPMVRRY

-589 NTNTMTSSKSDLEAK
+589 NTTTMTSSKSDLEAK
-604 EGQIPNETNFL
+604 EGQMPNESNFL

-624 STRGG
+624 SMKGG
-629 GASTQEDEGP
+629 GGSTQEEEDKESTQKADPDE
-639 EHKEHMGAA
+639 
-648 EEGESWHEENLSMTS
+648 EENQSANPKQDPATTTDTS
-663 RQDETIT
+663 T
-670 ETNTDNKPERPKPP
+670 ENKSERPDPP
-684 TSLLTNTL
+684 TSLPTNPP
-692 QAIPPTH
+692 QAVKPTH

-742 NKEDAYTFHTV
+742 NKEEAYTFHTV

-793 DGMVGSHTDCPF
+793 DGAAGGHADCPF

-817 RRTHPEIFQEEDSL
+817 RRTHPEIFPEEDSL

-846 IYYKLKLL
+846 VYYKLQLF
-854 PGKWINILY
+854 PGKWVSVLY

-870 LLDRNQDVLENL
+870 LLDRNQDFLENL
-882 VAVFMAFLVSFLG
+882 AAVFMAFLVSFLG
-895 FLLLNHGCFKDFWV
+895 FVLLNHGCFKDFWV

-943 YSRAAYFCIFCALI
+943 YSRAAYFCVFCALI

-972 TLYGVTIVCHD
+972 TLYGVTIICYDV
-983 ALGFLRDL
+983 LSFVRDV

-998 FPITFLVGLFPQVN
+998 FPFAFLVGLFPQIN

-1030 AATSLISAVYSI
+1030 AATSLISAIYSI
-1042 LRSLIALSLLY
+1042 LRSLAALSLLY

-1093 PTMILSLVKSK
+1093 PSVLLSLIKSK
-1104 IMPTLVESEEEEEE
+1104 LMPALVESEEEEEE
-1118 EEEDIESKDPLPEK
+1118 EKEEDGDIKDPLPEK
-1132 LQNSMKEILLSDVVV
+1132 LQSSMKEILLSDLVV

-1203 HPVLKTKEY
+1203 HPVLKTREY
-1212 HQFEPREDAVL
+1212 YQFEPREDAVL

-1229 YVGLLCFEKYVVFP
+1229 YVGLLCFEKYLVYP

-1277 KLLRSSFCDPSFQF
+1277 KLLRSSFCNPSFQF
-1291 LTLLFTLVF
+1291 LTLLFTLIF

-1372 TTVFYTPLAPF
+1372 TTVFYIPLAPF

-1424 GCDDSNLNSIFYEYL
+1424 GCDDNNLNSIFYEYL

-1516 ACCCCEP
+1516 GCCCCEP
-1523 GHLPHLLSCNAAF
+1523 GHLPHMLSCNAAF

-1591 KLSTWLKDATV
+1591 KLCAWLKDASI
-1602 QESLLSYTKWH
+1602 QEALQSYTKWH

-1709 FRIATKDEWVFADL
+1709 FRIATKDEWVFTDL

-1745 TCLEENEEA
+1745 TCLEETEEA

-1872 YVSPLTTSYAG
+1872 YVSPLTTSFAG

-1896 SFDAIRSWLCS
+1896 SLDAIRSWLCS

-1937 SLSNNRPSS
+1937 SLSHNRPSS

-1967 HNTARREYR
+1967 HNTGRREYR

-1986 PPVSSQSGPILESG
+1986 PPVSSQSGPILDSG
-2000 SNHGLVQRLSNSQL
+2000 SAHGLVQRLSNSQL

-2094 NIAMGPSHRSSS
+2094 NIAVGPSHRSSS

-2120 ATYSNAAIPVKDSVQ
+2120 ASNSNAAVTVREGAQSSDQ
-2135 LGDRS
+2135 GL
-2140 CSQGLDE
+2140 SQGVDK
-2147 TQEDSA
+2147 TQEESA
-2153 SVSKAPEVTDQ
+2153 SASTAPEPTDQ

>member
-1 MVSQVVQTLRQGV
+1 MGSHVVQTLRQGV
-14 WASVTGG
+14 WASLTGG

-71 FILIKLANYR
+71 FILIKLANHR

-96 LSDLSKAP
+96 LSDLSKAQ
-104 EKKSNASDSCLPA
+104 EKKSNASDSCQPA
-117 SIRKSSTVPDSVA
+117 SIRKSSTLPDSVA
-130 MTMLARKRTSPVIQV
+130 MTTLPRKRPSPVIQV
-145 TVKQTETDPG
+145 TLKQTETDPG
-155 LIGVDCWKSEEGKS
+155 LIGVDCSKS
-169 VEGDN
+169 
-174 LYLGLTEIQMGQS
+174 
-187 ESAADERPVEGSMHP
+187 DERKSAEGSGHLSLGRGDAAAAERAMGEDP
-202 SPSPDDLSSP
+202 RSDAELSPDDFSSP
-212 NPDQATPLLQAQ
+212 NPDQDAPLLQAQ
-224 QRPPSR
+224 QRSPSR
-230 AEREDAMGTG
+230 SAREEAELAENGAAAEDGGDVQRSSMGSRSGEETTPERNLKQDRREQREDDEA
-240 KMDAEIIE
+240 
-248 NVALKEEMD
+248 V
-257 IQRSTGTARE
+257 
-267 QERTTEEDS
+267 
-276 EQDRTTEKDS
+276 
-286 EQDRK
+286 
-291 EECEYKETADRETA
+291 DRETV

-319 EEESE
+319 EEGSE
-324 GQKETP
+324 GLKENS

-335 SLETSQD
+335 SLGTPK
-342 CQDDSIDIPECPA
+342 DDQGESIDIAESPPQAE
-355 QIGLIDIGTGVET
+355 L
-368 VEETYCSDEIEVV
+368 EEEEAYCSDEIEVV
-381 LVDTSG
+381 LVDNSSPG
-387 PGPVS
+387 PGS
-392 AHLVDSDTVKI
+392 AHLDDSDTVKI
-403 IITMSCDAQTAAQL
+403 IITMSCDPQMAAQL
-417 EENVKQSLLENA
+417 EESVKQSLLENA

-449 PEKEKQEVEEGEEA
+449 PEEEKEGEEA
-463 VGSEDDLTPKQQQT
+463 TGSEDGLTPRQPQQVT
-477 ASQSEEFHL
+477 SQSEEFHL
-486 CRETTTSE
+486 CRETMSSE
-494 STTLECPDPDQEHL
+494 SNTLECPDLEQEQGRL
-508 GLQLTDDSTPSQ
+508 LMNEDGTPSP

-528 SGIDVHSHHDDTDPL
+528 SGVDVRSHPDDTDPL
-543 DPNVDSQGFLRL
+543 EPIVDSQGFLRL
-555 PPALGRY
+555 PAMVGRY

-582 LLSDRSH
+582 LLSDRSQ
-589 NTNTMTSSKSDLEAK
+589 NTTTMTSSKSDLEAK
-604 EGQIPNETNFL
+604 EGQIPNESNFL

-624 STRGG
+624 SMRGG
-629 GASTQEDEGP
+629 SAQEEEEKKSKQKVDPEEEEEEEEEDNRSAALGP
-639 EHKEHMGAA
+639 DPAA
-648 EEGESWHEENLSMTS
+648 TDTS
-663 RQDETIT
+663 
-670 ETNTDNKPERPKPP
+670 TDNKSERPKPP
-684 TSLLTNTL
+684 TSLLTNPP
-692 QAIPPTH
+692 QAIKPTH

-709 TDREKDP
+709 TDRDKDP

-742 NKEDAYTFHTV
+742 SKEEAYTFHTV

-793 DGMVGSHTDCPF
+793 DGAAGAHTDCPF

-817 RRTHPEIFQEEDSL
+817 RRTHPEIFPEEDSL

-846 IYYKLKLL
+846 VYYKLQLF
-854 PGKWINILY
+854 PGKWVSVLY

-870 LLDRNQDVLENL
+870 LLDRNQDFLEN
-882 VAVFMAFLVSFLG
+882 VAAVFMAFLVSFLG
-895 FLLLNHGCFKDFWV
+895 FVLLNHGCFKDFWV

-972 TLYGVTIVCHD
+972 TLYGVTIICYDV
-983 ALGFLRDL
+983 LSFVRDV

-998 FPITFLVGLFPQVN
+998 FPFAFLVGLFPQIN

-1030 AATSLISAVYSI
+1030 AATSLISAIYSI
-1042 LRSLIALSLLY
+1042 LRSLVALSLLY
-1053 GFCFGALKEP
+1053 GFCFGALKP

-1093 PTMILSLVKSK
+1093 PSVLLSLIKSK
-1104 IMPTLVESEEEEEE
+1104 LMPALVESEEEEEKDA
-1118 EEEDIESKDPLPEK
+1118 DIKDPLPEK
-1132 LQNSMKEILLSDVVV
+1132 LQSSMKEILLSDLVV

-1212 HQFEPREDAVL
+1212 YQFEPREDAVL

-1229 YVGLLCFEKYVVFP
+1229 YVGLLCFEKYLVYP

-1315 FFIMSIVFH
+1315 FFVMSIVFH

-1366 LLQTLL
+1366 LLQTLV
-1372 TTVFYTPLAPF
+1372 TTIFYTPLAPF
-1383 LGSAIFISSYP
+1383 LGSAIFITSYP
-1394 RPIKFW
+1394 RPVKFW

-1424 GCDDSNLNSIFYEYL
+1424 GCDDNNLNSIFYEYL

-1516 ACCCCEP
+1516 GCCCCEP
-1523 GHLPHLLSCNAAF
+1523 GHLPHTLSCNAAF

-1591 KLSTWLKDATV
+1591 KLGAWLKDASI
-1602 QESLLSYTKWH
+1602 QEALQSYTKWH

-1661 DSDEDSPLVTLSY
+1661 DSDEDSPLVTLCY

-1709 FRIATKDEWVFADL
+1709 FRIATRDEWVFTDL

-1745 TCLEENEEA
+1745 TCLEETEEA
-1754 SILYEAITNYRSSLV
+1754 SILYEAITNYRSGLV

-1872 YVSPLTTSYAG
+1872 YVSPLTTSFAG

-1896 SFDAIRSWLCS
+1896 SLDTIRSWLCS

-1937 SLSNNRPSS
+1937 SLSHNRPSS

-1959 RTTHSRRH
+1959 RTTHSHRH
-1967 HNTARREYR
+1967 HNTGRREYR

-1986 PPVSSQSGPILESG
+1986 PPVSSQSGPILDSG
-2000 SNHGLVQRLSNSQL
+2000 SAHGLVQRLSNSQL

-2094 NIAMGPSHRSSS
+2094 NIAVGPSHRSSS

-2120 ATYSNAAIPVKDSVQ
+2120 ASSSNAAVTVREGGQSSDQ
-2135 LGDRS
+2135 GF
-2140 CSQGLDE
+2140 SQGLDK
-2147 TQEDSA
+2147 TQEESA
-2153 SVSKAPEVTDQ
+2153 SASTAPEPADQ

>member
-1 MVSQVVQTLRQGV
+1 MGSQVVQTLRQGV
-14 WASVTGG
+14 WASLTGG

-33 SCHLYLWIF
+33 CCHLYLWIF

-71 FILIKLANYR
+71 FILIKMANYR

-88 GEAVVRSS
+88 GEVVVRS
-96 LSDLSKAP
+96 LSDLSKAQ

-130 MTMLARKRTSPVIQV
+130 MTTLARKRPSPVIQV

-155 LIGVDCWKSEEGKS
+155 LIGVDCSKSEEVKAA
-169 VEGDN
+169 E
-174 LYLGLTEIQMGQS
+174 GQS
-187 ESAADERPVEGSMHP
+187 AIAAEEKPAAGSPKPNPV
-202 SPSPDDLSSP
+202 SPGDLSSP
-212 NPDQATPLLQAQ
+212 NPEQDTPLLQAQ
-224 QRPPSR
+224 QRTPSW
-230 AEREDAMGTG
+230 AEKDNVRPRSDTETG
-240 KMDAEIIE
+240 KVHTDVTETGAVTEGVNTETSPMRKNGDGS
-248 NVALKEEMD
+248 EEGRTSD
-257 IQRSTGTARE
+257 KDLE
-267 QERTTEEDS
+267 LERTEETEFVN
-276 EQDRTTEKDS
+276 
-286 EQDRK
+286 K
-291 EECEYKETADRETA
+291 EAEDRETA

-311 SKGSEDES
+311 SKGSGDES
-319 EEESE
+319 EEGSE
-324 GQKETP
+324 GAKEPSDT
-330 DANNN
+330 NN
-335 SLETSQD
+335 SLETPKDDQD
-342 CQDDSIDIPECPA
+342 EFIDVPESPE
-355 QIGLIDIGTGVET
+355 QPNLM
-368 VEETYCSDEIEVV
+368 EETYCSDEIEVV
-381 LVDTSG
+381 LVDTCT
-387 PGPVS
+387 PGPTS
-392 AHLVDSDTVKI
+392 AHLDDSDTVKI
-403 IITMSCDAQTAAQL
+403 IITMSCDPQTAAQL
-417 EENVKQSLLENA
+417 EERVKQSLLENV

-443 VITFDS
+443 IITFDS
-449 PEKEKQEVEEGEEA
+449 PEEEKQKQEDGEEA
-463 VGSEDDLTPKQQQT
+463 SGSEKEDTPKHQQT
-477 ASQSEEFHL
+477 TSQSEEFHL
-486 CRETTTSE
+486 CRETSSPE
-494 STTLECPDPDQEHL
+494 SSTLLEHPDPEQERH
-508 GLQLTDDSTPSQ
+508 GLQTDSTPSP

-528 SGIDVHSHHDDTDPL
+528 SGIDVHSHPDDTDPL

-555 PPALGRY
+555 PPAVGRY

-572 LSMDSGKDAV
+572 LSMDSGKD
-582 LLSDRSH
+582 LLSERSH
-589 NTNTMTSSKSDLEAK
+589 NTATMTSSKSDLEAK
-604 EGQIPNETNFL
+604 EGQIPNESNFL

-624 STRGG
+624 SLRGG
-629 GASTQEDEGP
+629 GGSTQEEEKKGS
-639 EHKEHMGAA
+639 KEKLDA
-648 EEGESWHEENLSMTS
+648 EEEENQSTATRPEATVS
-663 RQDETIT
+663 D
-670 ETNTDNKPERPKPP
+670 TNAENKSERPKLP
-684 TSLLTNTL
+684 TSLPTNTL

-709 TDREKDP
+709 TEKDP

-742 NKEDAYTFHTV
+742 NKEEAYTFHTV

-793 DGMVGSHTDCPF
+793 DGVAGAHADCPF

-836 TSTQEKPTRK
+836 TSTQEKPTKK
-846 IYYKLKLL
+846 IYYKLQLF

-870 LLDRNQDVLENL
+870 LLDRNQDVLENV
-882 VAVFMAFLVSFLG
+882 VAIIMAFLVSFLG
-895 FLLLNHGCFKDFWV
+895 FVLLNHGCFKDFWV

-972 TLYGVTIVCHD
+972 TLYGVTIICYD
-983 ALGFLRDL
+983 ILRFARDL

-998 FPITFLVGLFPQVN
+998 FPVTFLVGLFPQIN

-1018 LEQIDM
+1018 LEQIDI

-1030 AATSLISAVYSI
+1030 AATSLISAVYGI

-1078 LLVVFSYHLS
+1078 LLVMFSYHLS

-1093 PTMILSLVKSK
+1093 PSVLLSLIKSK
-1104 IMPTLVESEEEEEE
+1104 VMPALVESEEEEEE
-1118 EEEDIESKDPLPEK
+1118 QEDAEVKDPLPEK

-1193 RKHHPWLWIS
+1193 RKHHPWLWVS

-1212 HQFEPREDAVL
+1212 YQFEPREDAVL

-1229 YVGLLCFEKYVVFP
+1229 YVGLLCFEKYVVYP

-1264 IHCDVLLTTVAGL
+1264 IHCDVLLTTIAGL

-1291 LTLLFTLVF
+1291 LTLLFTLIF
-1300 FHFDCPHASESFLLD
+1300 FYFDCPHASESFLLD
-1315 FFIMSIVFH
+1315 FFVMSIVFH

-1366 LLQTLL
+1366 LLQTLV
-1372 TTVFYTPLAPF
+1372 TTVFYMPLAPF

-1424 GCDDSNLNSIFYEYL
+1424 GCDDNNLNSIFYEYL

-1516 ACCCCEP
+1516 GCCCCEP
-1523 GHLPHLLSCNAAF
+1523 GHLPHMLSCNAAF
-1536 NLRWLAWEVTA
+1536 NLRWLAWEVMA

-1571 RKLLITYYLKSIIY
+1571 RKLLVTYYLKSIIY
-1585 YLVHSP
+1585 FLVHSP
-1591 KLSTWLKDATV
+1591 KLSTWLKDAAI
-1602 QESLLSYTKWH
+1602 QEALQAYTKWH

-1618 PQVFSVKIDEDYVH
+1618 PQVFSAKIDEDYVH

-1648 WIQHCA
+1648 WIQYCA
-1654 GKMETPV
+1654 GKMETPA

-1745 TCLEENEEA
+1745 TCLEETEEA
-1754 SILYEAITNYRSSLV
+1754 SILYEAITNYSSSLV

-1896 SFDAIRSWLCS
+1896 SLDAIRSWLCS

-1919 CNSGVNMEDVDCG
+1919 CNNSGTNMEDVDC
-1932 AGGSS
+1932 AAAGSS
-1937 SLSNNRPSS
+1937 SLSHNRPSS
-1946 VTSNSLSLYQHRA
+1946 VTSNSLSLYQNRA
-1959 RTTHSRRH
+1959 RTTHSHRH
-1967 HNTARREYR
+1967 HNTGRREYR

-1986 PPVSSQSGPILESG
+1986 PPVSSQSGPILDSG

-2025 QVPRLSGAGGISSQ
+2025 QVPRLSGAGGIGSQ

-2094 NIAMGPSHRSSS
+2094 NIAIGPSHRSGS

-2120 ATYSNAAIPVKDSVQ
+2120 ATDSNAATTVRDGAQSSDQ
-2135 LGDRS
+2135 GL
-2140 CSQGLDE
+2140 SQGLDR
-2147 TQEDSA
+2147 TQEESP
-2153 SVSKAPEVTDQ
+2153 STAPEPTDQ
-2164 KTV
+2164 KTA

>member
-1 MVSQVVQTLRQGV
+1 MVSQVAQTLRQGV
-14 WASVTGG
+14 WASLTGG

-59 ALSIYCTSITVF
+59 ALSIYCTSVTVF
-71 FILIKLANYR
+71 FALVKLANYR
-81 LHLMFDE
+81 MHVLFDE

-96 LSDLSKAP
+96 LSDLSKAA
-104 EKKSNASDSCLPA
+104 EKKSNASDSRLPA
-117 SIRKSSTVPDSVA
+117 NIRKSSTVPDSVA
-130 MTMLARKRTSPVIQV
+130 MTMLACKRPSSVIQV

-155 LIGVDCWKSEEGKS
+155 LIGVECSKSDEVKAVEEEKPA
-169 VEGDN
+169 ER
-174 LYLGLTEIQMGQS
+174 GLPPNPE
-187 ESAADERPVEGSMHP
+187 P
-202 SPSPDDLSSP
+202 SSPDDLHSP
-212 NPDQATPLLQAQ
+212 NPDKGTPLLRAQ
-224 QRPPSR
+224 QRPPSQKC
-230 AEREDAMGTG
+230 AKTDVEV
-240 KMDAEIIE
+240 MD
-248 NVALKEEMD
+248 NKEEPD
-257 IQRSTGTARE
+257 
-267 QERTTEEDS
+267 EDRI
-276 EQDRTTEKDS
+276 EEKDTN
-286 EQDRK
+286 EK
-291 EECEYKETADRETA
+291 EEKEEAFGETAH
-305 DEGLPP
+305 EGPHP
-311 SKGSEDES
+311 AAGSEDDCPKKF
-319 EEESE
+319 E
-324 GQKETP
+324 GHKEP
-330 DANNN
+330 SDANNN
-335 SLETSQD
+335 SMETPHD
-342 CQDDSIDIPECPA
+342 CSPDFIDIPEASA
-355 QIGLIDIGTGVET
+355 QDEPG
-368 VEETYCSDEIEVV
+368 EETYCSDEIEVV
-381 LVDTSG
+381 LVDNSG
-387 PGPVS
+387 PAPS
-392 AHLVDSDTVKI
+392 SPHLEDSDTVKI
-403 IITMSCDAQTAAQL
+403 VITMSCDAQTAAQL
-417 EENVKQSLLENA
+417 EENVKQSLLENT

-449 PEKEKQEVEEGEEA
+449 HEEAEEEVEQEVVASEA
-463 VGSEDDLTPKQQQT
+463 TSRQT
-477 ASQSEEFHL
+477 VNQSEEFHV
-486 CRETTTSE
+486 CRDTIS
-494 STTLECPDPDQEHL
+494 SQSDTLECTDQDQEHV
-508 GLQLTDDSTPSQ
+508 GLDLPDGDAAGPQ
-520 QLTNDNSS
+520 QANDNSS
-528 SGIDVHSHHDDTDPL
+528 SGIDVHSHPDDATLDTLVSCVDP
-543 DPNVDSQGFLRL
+543 QGFLRL

-562 GPGGRTHIRG
+562 GPGGRMHLRG
-572 LSMDSGKDAV
+572 LSMDSGKDAM
-582 LLSDRSH
+582 LLSDRSQ
-589 NTNTMTSSKSDLEAK
+589 NTSTMTTSKSDLEAK
-604 EGQIPNETNFL
+604 EGQIPNESNFL
-615 EFVSLLGSL
+615 EFVSMLESL
-624 STRGG
+624 SSRGS
-629 GASTQEDEGP
+629 GASAKEEEGP
-639 EHKEHMGAA
+639 ELKDGAGASAETEKQQMGNQSAA
-648 EEGESWHEENLSMTS
+648 S
-663 RQDETIT
+663 RADEPKD
-670 ETNTDNKPERPKPP
+670 TNTDTKAERPKPP
-684 TSLLTNTL
+684 TSLAPGTL
-692 QAIPPTH
+692 RSVPPTH

-742 NKEDAYTFHTV
+742 NKEEAYTFHTV
-753 HRDRP
+753 HRERP

-793 DGMVGSHTDCPF
+793 ESMAGGHADCPF
-805 QRRIIPA
+805 QRRIIPS

-817 RRTHPEIFQEEDSL
+817 RRTHPEIFQEDSL
-831 DESSE
+831 DDSSE
-836 TSTQEKPTRK
+836 TSIQEKPTRK
-846 IYYKLKLL
+846 IYYKLKLF
-854 PGKWINILY
+854 PGKWVNILY

-870 LLDRNQDVLENL
+870 LLDRNHNVVENV
-882 VAVFMAFLVSFLG
+882 VAIFMAFLVSFLG
-895 FLLLNHGCFKDFWV
+895 FVLLNGGCFKDFWV

-943 YSRAAYFCIFCALI
+943 YSRAAYFCIFCSLI
-957 WLLEQLLRRKDLPVS
+957 WMLEHLLQRKDLPIS
-972 TLYGVTIVCHD
+972 TMYGVTIGCHD
-983 ALGFLRDL
+983 ALRFLQNL
-991 LVGFTYC
+991 LVGFTHC
-998 FPITFLVGLFPQVN
+998 FPVTFLVGLFPQVN
-1012 TFTIYL
+1012 TFSIYL
-1018 LEQIDM
+1018 LEQIDI

-1042 LRSLIALSLLY
+1042 LRSLMALSLLY

-1069 PALFSGFCG
+1069 PALFSSFCG

-1093 PTMILSLVKSK
+1093 PSVMLSLIKSK
-1104 IMPTLVESEEEEEE
+1104 VMPTLAESEEDEGEDA
-1118 EEEDIESKDPLPEK
+1118 DIEDPLPKK
-1132 LQNSMKEILLSDVVV
+1132 LQNSMKEILLSDAIV
-1147 CSVAYILTFAIT
+1147 CSLAYILTFAIT

-1203 HPVLKTKEY
+1203 HPLLKTKEY

-1229 YVGLLCFEKYVVFP
+1229 YVGLLCFEKYVVYP
-1243 AIVLSA
+1243 AIILSA
-1249 LTNDGFALSHRKKLG
+1249 LTNHGFTLSHRKRLG
-1264 IHCDVLLTTVAGL
+1264 IHCDVLLTTVAGM

-1291 LTLLFTLVF
+1291 LTLLFTLFF
-1300 FHFDCPHASESFLLD
+1300 FHFDCPRASESFLLD
-1315 FFIMSIVFH
+1315 FFVMSILFH

-1366 LLQTLL
+1366 LLQTLI

-1424 GCDDSNLNSIFYEYL
+1424 GCDDNNLNSIFYEYL

-1451 MLGRWGN
+1451 TLGRWGN

-1523 GHLPHLLSCNAAF
+1523 GHLPHMLSCNAAF

-1591 KLSTWLKDATV
+1591 KLSTWLKDAAIYEAL
-1602 QESLLSYTKWH
+1602 QSYTKWH

-1648 WIQHCA
+1648 WIQYCA

-1661 DSDEDSPLVTLSY
+1661 ESDEDSPLVTLSY

-1745 TCLEENEEA
+1745 TCLEETEEA

-1791 LRHMI
+1791 LRHMV

-1883 THRTLRSIGGGAL
+1883 THRTLRTIGGGA
-1896 SFDAIRSWLCS
+1896 SSMDAIRSWLCS

-1912 RKDNLTS
+1912 RKDNLNS
-1919 CNSGVNMEDVDCG
+1919 CNSGVNMEDADCG

-1937 SLSNNRPSS
+1937 SLSHNRPSS
-1946 VTSNSLSLYQHRA
+1946 VTSNSLSVYQQRA
-1959 RTTHSRRH
+1959 RTTRSHRH
-1967 HNTARREYR
+1967 HSSDATVDYMGAMLCAARREYR
-1976 SRSVQPQSQR
+1976 SRSVQPQTQR
-1986 PPVSSQSGPILESG
+1986 PPVSSQSGPILDSA
-2000 SNHGLVQRLSNSQL
+2000 SNHGLIQRLSNSQL

-2025 QVPRLSGAGGISSQ
+2025 QVPRLSGAGGVSSQ
-2039 LQAAQHQQRSS
+2039 LQAAQQQQRSS

-2094 NIAMGPSHRSSS
+2094 NIALGPSHRSGS

-2120 ATYSNAAIPVKDSVQ
+2120 ETVPHNAAAVKVQ
-2135 LGDRS
+2135 SCDES
-2140 CSQGLDE
+2140 CSQGVDKTPPVDAASTTAEATDE
-2147 TQEDSA
+2147 
-2153 SVSKAPEVTDQ
+2153 